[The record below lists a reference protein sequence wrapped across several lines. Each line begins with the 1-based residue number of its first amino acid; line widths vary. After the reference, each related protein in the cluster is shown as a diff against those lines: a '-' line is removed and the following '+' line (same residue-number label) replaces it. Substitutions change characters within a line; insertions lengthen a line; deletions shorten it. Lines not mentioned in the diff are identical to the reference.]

1 MALETNL
8 NQSPYF
14 DDFDE
19 TKNYNRILFRPGF
32 AVQARELTQL
42 QTILQNQIE
51 RFGNEILVDGTI
63 VTGTALKIE
72 DIDFVKLR
80 DKDANNRVI
89 LVTDF
94 FSGGTVANATVTGTT
109 SGMTAQLIDAAEGSE
124 AADPNHMTL
133 FVKYTNS
140 GTNNTTK
147 AFADNEVLTI
157 RNRATSDFIVAA
169 NTLISSSTGLGTRA
183 SVSDGIIFHKG
194 HFVRVGAQSHIV
206 DKYSTSPSKKV
217 GFQTVETLVNSNI
230 DSSLTDNASGST
242 NFAAPGADRL
252 KLSPTLASRVTGTA
266 NTDTFFT
273 IAELKDG
280 ILIRNNKETMYSDI
294 GKHIAMKFHETLGN
308 YATEPFTIRIREHLK
323 SSENLGRYNSDEGG
337 DANKLI
343 AEVDKGIGYVNGQKV
358 HLINPTPIEVDK
370 ATDFTTRDARVL
382 SQDFGNYIIVNETVG
397 TWDFQGLREIDLHDT
412 AAQAITNVT
421 FGTTSAA
428 GNKIGTARVR
438 GFAYHSGQA
447 GTPTGQFKLYL
458 FDIRMNTDKNF
469 ADVRSVFEAE
479 TAHSSVADIVLTNG
493 NAVLQESSSN
503 VLVLPFSALGTKTL
517 KDSSNNVDTQF
528 VFRTE
533 KTVNFSPGSGIN
545 LSGTVAANSAHAGGV
560 ETLNETGSPVSG
572 DNERKIIVV
581 GKTETNT
588 VPRSGHISAFGGSG
602 SNSKIITGVNT
613 KFNEDYQV
621 GDIIELFDDSG
632 PFAGSDPANKRERHV
647 IAQINSA
654 TQITTLNDISGSG
667 RTGLTVGNGADNVS
681 HKQIFPK
688 GYIYDTFANGV
699 ISTTNSSTYS
709 INLQQANVE
718 SSFTASVY
726 FNVLRSNAIQTAKT
740 VKKSRY
746 VNINT
751 ATHSATHNGPWS
763 LGVADVFKIEAVYLG
778 SDVSSV
784 TVNDTDVTSHFEL
797 DSGQKDDMYDI
808 AKLVKKSTSS
818 LDIQNK
824 SILVKFSFFERDTSQ
839 GIGFLSVDSYPVD
852 DTTESATTIK
862 TFEIPKYISPT
873 TGKVYELRDAID
885 FRPTKANTCNP
896 TTVGTIAGSPTNPGT
911 EKADPNTFVVDA
923 DGAYMV
929 SPGENFQA
937 DVQQYLPRKDR
948 IVITE
953 EGKLEAIKGIPAE
966 TPKVPEEKANSMT
979 LGVLNIPVYP
989 SLSSKVARDND
1000 KQTYGV
1006 KLTLENNRRYTMKD
1020 LRGIEER
1027 LKNAEYY
1034 SSLNALE
1041 ASVKNKQLF
1050 NSSGF
1055 DRFKNGFFV
1064 ENFDGHNLSDTTKR
1078 GYRASIDRNKNHL
1091 RPYFKRRDILME
1103 KDKSLTST
1111 NVTQTGNLLT
1121 LAYTHESFIN
1131 QDKASKARNPVQELT
1146 FNWQGNLTLDPPMD
1160 NTPDITALPDI
1171 QMDFSGM
1178 FEAFEQLAAATGF
1191 TGTDWGSWINTDNA
1205 QITNIT
1211 TESNLD
1217 NSGQGTISTVGTL
1230 QQEQIKQGIQTSIS
1244 PANQTF
1250 NIGNYVQQV
1259 AVREFMRSRLIKFT
1273 AHGMKPSTKVY
1284 PYFDDEQVSGFTTPT
1299 NSAHANTGAEGSS
1312 LITDSAGS
1320 VHGVFRIPDTNTL
1333 KFRIGTRRFK
1343 LQDVANNQVASDL
1356 VTTSSFADYTSIP
1369 LTITQRGASMNLVV
1383 PQVNTEDVTET
1394 RVQTS
1399 RVVLST
1405 RTINPDPI
1413 SQTFSVNEEQSSGV
1427 FITKVDLYFF
1437 KKASALPI
1445 TVQIREVENGHPT
1458 PNILPYAT
1466 KTLFP
1471 NSITASTT
1479 SAATATTFT
1488 FDSPVFL
1495 KNYKD
1500 YCITIVPAGNSD
1512 EYAVWVAQ
1520 LGAKDVDTGELI
1532 DKQPG
1537 AGVLLSSANDKTYT
1551 PIQSE
1556 DLKFQLHRAE
1566 FSKTQG
1572 TVFIENPDNDFFTYD
1587 NKVGTFNPEEKV
1599 RAECVLTFSN
1609 NQIVE
1614 VGDILRTYS
1623 TSGANFANGTVRQI
1637 VRDDVQYQ
1645 VTVKVDAYG
1654 DFPTTASA
1662 NTNNIFFTGR
1672 GGSLPLTTHGG
1683 WTGNTISFTANTN
1696 NGFLDFIDEL
1706 NEKITLKNSTYT
1718 GFANGFVRGQVS
1730 GASAR
1735 VLTAEDIVNNVM
1747 VPKIP
1752 VLNVANTSST
1762 FSVRTATSAGV
1773 INTAFKDL
1781 DLEIENP
1788 FTDNTKAVFSK
1799 VNESALSAVSGSK
1812 KTLIVR
1818 GFLNTSDSKVSPV
1831 IDLSRANSYI
1841 LENVINNDADNE
1853 ETNEVGDASTRYFSK
1868 PVELADGQD
1877 AEDLR
1882 VYLTAYKPSGTDIKV
1897 YAQLLASSD
1906 GEALADK
1913 DYTLMTQVTPTTII
1927 SDTADT
1933 NDFKEFEFS
1942 LGSASTFTDNNDNQA
1957 KLNTT
1962 DSNIVTYRT
1971 SSGIVHKTYKTF
1983 AFKIVLTS
1991 VTNASVPFVKDLRA
2005 IALQV

>member
-1 MALETNL
+1 MATETNL

-63 VTGTALKIE
+63 VTGSALKIE
-72 DIDFVKLR
+72 DIDFVKIR
-80 DKDANNRVI
+80 DKDANNRVV
-89 LVTDF
+89 LLTDF
-94 FSGGTVANATVTGTT
+94 FSGGAVANATVTGTT
-109 SGMTAQLIDAAEGSE
+109 SGMTAQLIDVADGSE
-124 AADPNHMTL
+124 AANPDNMTL

-147 AFADNEVLTI
+147 AFADNEVLTL
-157 RNRATSDFIVAA
+157 RTRTGASFIVAA
-169 NTLISSSTGLGTRA
+169 NTITSSSTGLGTRA

-206 DKYSTSPSKKV
+206 DKYSTRPSKKV
-217 GFQTVETLVNSNI
+217 GFQTIETLVDSNI

-252 KLSPTLASRVTGTA
+252 KMLPTLASRVTGAA
-266 NTDTFFT
+266 NTATFFT

-294 GKHIAMKFHETLGN
+294 GKHIAQKFHETHGN

-323 SSENLGRYNSDEGG
+323 EDNNLGRYNVDEGG
-337 DANKLI
+337 DSNKLV
-343 AEVDKGIGYVNGQKV
+343 ADVDKGIGYVNGQKV
-358 HLINPTPIEVDK
+358 QLIAPTPLEIDK

-382 SQDFGNYIIVNETVG
+382 TQTFGNFVFIDEVVG
-397 TWDFQGLREIDLHDT
+397 TFDFQGLREIALHD
-412 AAQAITNVT
+412 AAANAISSRT
-421 FGTTSAA
+421 FGTTTAA
-428 GNKIGTARVR
+428 GNAIGSAKVR
-438 GFAYHSGQA
+438 GFEYHSGTM
-447 GTPTGQFKLYL
+447 GTSTGQFKLFL
-458 FDIRMNTDKNF
+458 FDIRMNAGKNF

-479 TAHSSVADIVLTNG
+479 ATHNTVADIVLTG
-493 NAVLQESSSN
+493 GSAVLQEPSN
-503 VLVLPFSALGTKTL
+503 NLLVLPFSALGTKTL

-533 KTVNFSPGSGIN
+533 KTVTFTPSGPS
-545 LSGTVAANSAHAGGV
+545 LTATVTANSAHAGGV
-560 ETLNETGSPVSG
+560 ETMNETGSPLSS
-572 DNERKIIVV
+572 DNEKKVIVV
-581 GKTETNT
+581 SKAEVTT
-588 VPRSGHISAFGGSG
+588 VPKSGHIVSYGTKTITGAGGS
-602 SNSKIITGVNT
+602 
-613 KFNEDYQV
+613 KFTEDYQA
-621 GDIIELFDDSG
+621 GDVIRITDSTNPFTGSSGTEDHIIG
-632 PFAGSDPANKRERHV
+632 NIVSDTV
-647 IAQINSA
+647 ITTVDNISA
-654 TQITTLNDISGSG
+654 TRS
-667 RTGLTVGNGADNVS
+667 GLTVGSSGDNVS
-681 HKQIFPK
+681 HRQVFPK
-688 GYIYDTFANGV
+688 GYIFDTSANGQ
-699 ISTTNSSTYS
+699 ITSTSSQHN
-709 INLQQANVE
+709 INLQQANVA
-718 SSFTASVY
+718 SSFSASVY
-726 FNVLRSNAIQTAKT
+726 FNVLRSSAVQTAKT

-746 VNINT
+746 ININT
-751 ATHSATHNGPWS
+751 STHSATHNGPWS
-763 LGVADVFKIEAVYLG
+763 LGVPDGFQLEAVYLG
-778 SDVSSV
+778 ADTSSV
-784 TVNDTDVTSHFEL
+784 TTSDTNVTNHFIL
-797 DSGQKDDMYDI
+797 DDGQKDDMYDV
-808 AKLVKKSTSS
+808 AKLVKKSTSN
-818 LDIQNK
+818 LNITAK
-824 SILVKFSFFERDTSQ
+824 AILVKFSFFERDASQ
-839 GIGFLSVDSYPVD
+839 GIGFLSVDSYPVND
-852 DTTESATTIK
+852 NIVSSSTIK
-862 TFEIPKYISPT
+862 TFEIPKYTSPT
-873 TGKVYELRDAID
+873 TGKVFELRDSID
-885 FRPTKANTCNP
+885 FRPIKANTCEP
-896 TTVGTIAGSPTNPGT
+896 TTTATIAGSPTNPGA
-911 EKADPNTFVVDA
+911 EKAAPNTFSIDS

-929 SPGENFQA
+929 APDENFQA

-953 EGKLEAIKGIPAE
+953 EGKLEAIKGVPAQ
-966 TPKVPEEKANSMT
+966 TPKVPEEKANAMT
-979 LGVLNIPVYP
+979 LGVLDIPVYP
-989 SLSSKVARDND
+989 SLSSKVARDNN

-1020 LRGIEER
+1020 LRGIDQR

-1050 NSSGF
+1050 NGSGF

-1078 GYRASIDRNKNHL
+1078 GYRASIDRNKNQL

-1121 LAYTHESFIN
+1121 LSYTHTPFLN
-1131 QDKASKARNPVQELT
+1131 QNKASKARNPVQELT
-1146 FNWQGNLTLDPPMD
+1146 FNWQGEMTLDPPMD

-1178 FEAFEQLAAATGF
+1178 FDAFEQLAAATGF
-1191 TGTDWGSWINTDNA
+1191 TGTDWGGWINTDNA

-1211 TESNLD
+1211 TESNLN
-1217 NSGQGTISTVGTL
+1217 NSGRGTISTVGTL
-1230 QQEQIKQGIQTSIS
+1230 QQEQIKQGIQTTIS

-1284 PYFDDEQVSGFTTPT
+1284 PYFDDEQVGAFTTPT
-1299 NSAHANTGAEGSS
+1299 NSSHANTAAEGSA

-1320 VHGVFRIPDTNTL
+1320 VHGVFRIPDTDNL
-1333 KFRIGTRRFK
+1333 KFRIGTRRLK

-1356 VTTSSFADYTSIP
+1356 ITTSSFADYTSIP
-1369 LTITQRGASMNLVV
+1369 LTITQRGASMNLVT
-1383 PQVNTEDVTET
+1383 PQIKTEDVTET
-1394 RVQTS
+1394 RTQTS

-1405 RTINPDPI
+1405 RTVNPDPI
-1413 SQTFSVNEEQSSGV
+1413 SQTFSVNEELSSGV

-1437 KKASALPI
+1437 RKASSLPI

-1458 PNILPYAT
+1458 PNVLPYAS

-1471 NSITASTT
+1471 ASINASTT
-1479 SAATATTFT
+1479 SATTATTFT

-1520 LGAKDVDTGELI
+1520 LGGKDVDTGELI

-1572 TVFIENPDNDFFTYD
+1572 TVFLENPDNEYMTFD
-1587 NKVGTFNPEEKV
+1587 NKVGTFNPEEKI
-1599 RAECVLTFSN
+1599 RAESVLTFSN
-1609 NQIVE
+1609 TQTVS
-1614 VGDILRTYS
+1614 VGHVLKTQA

-1637 VRDDVQYQ
+1637 VRSNISGQ
-1645 VTVKVDAYG
+1645 VTVKIDAFK

-1662 NTNNIFFTGR
+1662 NTNNIYIS
-1672 GGSLPLTTHGG
+1672 GSTTHGG
-1683 WTGNTISFTANTN
+1683 WAGNTTAFTANTN
-1696 NGFLDFIDEL
+1696 NGFLDFIDNL
-1706 NEKITLKNSTYT
+1706 NEKLTLKNSTYT

-1735 VLTAEDIVNNVM
+1735 ILTAENIVNNVM

-1762 FSVRTATSAGV
+1762 FSVRTATTAGV
-1773 INTAFKDL
+1773 IDTNFKSM

-1788 FTDNTKAVFSK
+1788 FTDNIKAVFSK
-1799 VNESALSAVSGSK
+1799 VNEGSLTAVSGSR
-1812 KTLIVR
+1812 KTLVVR
-1818 GFLNTSDSKVSPV
+1818 GFLNTTDSKVSPV

-1841 LENVINNDADNE
+1841 LENVINNDA
-1853 ETNEVGDASTRYFSK
+1853 TNEDTEEVGNSLTRYFSK

-1882 VYLTAYKPSGTDIKV
+1882 VYITAYKPSGTDVKV
-1897 YAQLLASSD
+1897 YAQLLSSSD
-1906 GEALADK
+1906 GEDLAEK
-1913 DYTLMTQVTPTTII
+1913 DFTLMTQVTSTSVI

-1933 NDFKEFEFS
+1933 NDFKEFEFT
-1942 LGSASTFTDNNDNQA
+1942 LGSASSFTDNNDNQA
-1957 KLNTT
+1957 KLNTG

-1971 SSGIVHKTYKTF
+1971 SSGVIHKTYKTF

-1991 VTNASVPFVKDLRA
+1991 TTSASVPFVKDLRA

>member
-1 MALETNL
+1 MATETNL

-63 VTGTALKIE
+63 VTGSALKIE

-89 LVTDF
+89 LLTDF
-94 FSGGTVANATVTGTT
+94 FSGGVVANATITGTT
-109 SGMTAQLIDAAEGSE
+109 SGMTAQLIDVADGSE
-124 AADPNHMTL
+124 AANPDLMTL

-147 AFADNEVLTI
+147 AFADNEVLTL
-157 RNRATSDFIVAA
+157 RTRTGASFIVAA
-169 NTLISSSTGLGTRA
+169 NTITSDSTGLGTRA

-206 DKYSTSPSKKV
+206 DKYSTRPSKKV
-217 GFQTVETLVNSNI
+217 GFQTIETLVNSNI

-252 KLSPTLASRVTGTA
+252 KMLPTLASRVTGTA
-266 NTDTFFT
+266 NTATFFT

-280 ILIRNNKETMYSDI
+280 ILIRNNKDTMYSDI
-294 GKHIAMKFHETLGN
+294 GKHVAMKFHETLGN

-323 SSENLGRYNSDEGG
+323 ASDNLGRYNSDEGG

-358 HLINPTPIEVDK
+358 QLINPTPLEIDK
-370 ATDFTTRDARVL
+370 ATDFITRDARVL
-382 SQDFGNYIIVNETVG
+382 TQTFGNYVIVNEVVG
-397 TWDFQGLREIDLHDT
+397 TWDFQGLREVDLHDT
-412 AAQAITNVT
+412 AGTAITSRT
-421 FGTTSAA
+421 FGSTTAP
-428 GNKIGTARVR
+428 GNKIGTAKIR
-438 GFAYHSGQA
+438 GFAYHSGTA
-447 GTPTGQFKLYL
+447 STATGQFKLYL
-458 FDIRMNTDKNF
+458 FDIRMNTSKNF
-469 ADVRSVFEAE
+469 SDVRCIFEQE
-479 TAHSSVADIVLTNG
+479 SGRTSLADIVLTNG
-493 NAVLQESSSN
+493 NAVLQEPSN
-503 VLVLPFSALGTKTL
+503 NLLVLPFSALGTKTL

-533 KTVNFSPGSGIN
+533 KTVTFNTSSET
-545 LSGTVAANSAHAGGV
+545 TVTANSAHAGGV
-560 ETLNETGSPVSG
+560 ETLNETGSPLSA

-581 GKTETNT
+581 AREEATTAPKN
-588 VPRSGHISAFGGSG
+588 GHISAFGTGTGNKTITGSG
-602 SNSKIITGVNT
+602 T

-621 GDIIELFDDSG
+621 GDVIRLTDDNNPFTGSSDTEDHIIATINGATTITTQDS
-632 PFAGSDPANKRERHV
+632 
-647 IAQINSA
+647 ISA
-654 TQITTLNDISGSG
+654 T
-667 RTGLTVGNGADNVS
+667 RTGLTVGSSGDNVS
-681 HKQIFPK
+681 HRQVFPK
-688 GYIYDTFANGV
+688 GYIFDTSANGT
-699 ISTTNSSTYS
+699 ITSTSSQHG
-709 INLQQANVE
+709 INLQQANTT
-718 SSFTASVY
+718 SFSASVY
-726 FNVLRSNAIQTAKT
+726 FNVLRSNAVPTAKT
-740 VKKSRY
+740 IKKSRY
-746 VNINT
+746 VNLDT
-751 ATHSATHNGPWS
+751 ATHSAGANGPWS
-763 LGVADVFKIEAVYLG
+763 LGVADAFKLEAVYLG
-778 SDVSSV
+778 TSSAV
-784 TVNDTDVTSHFEL
+784 TTSDTDVTSHFDL
-797 DSGQKDDMYDI
+797 DNGQKDDMYDI
-808 AKLVKKSTSS
+808 AKIVKKSTSS
-818 LDIQNK
+818 LNLANK
-824 SILVKFSFFERDTSQ
+824 KILIKFSFFERNTSQ

-852 DTTESATTIK
+852 DSTESATTIK
-862 TFEIPKYISPT
+862 TYEIPKYKSPT
-873 TGKVYELRDAID
+873 TGKTYELRDSVD
-885 FRPTKANTCNP
+885 FRPIKANTCDP
-896 TTVGTIAGSPTNPGT
+896 TTTATVAGSPTNPGA
-911 EKADPNTFVVDA
+911 EKASPNTFSIDS
-923 DGAYMV
+923 DGAYNV
-929 SPGENFQA
+929 SPDENFQA

-948 IVITE
+948 IIITE
-953 EGKLEAIKGIPAE
+953 EGKLESIKGIPAE
-966 TPKVPEEKANSMT
+966 TPKVPEEKANAMT
-979 LGVLNIPVYP
+979 LGVLDIPVFP

-1000 KQTYGV
+1000 KGAYGV

-1020 LRGIEER
+1020 LRGIDQR

-1064 ENFDGHNLSDTTKR
+1064 ENFDGHNLSDSTKK
-1078 GYRASIDRNKNHL
+1078 GYRASIDRNKNLL

-1103 KDKSLTST
+1103 KDKSFTST

-1121 LAYTHESFIN
+1121 LSYTHTPFIN
-1131 QDKASKARNPVQELT
+1131 QNKASKARNPVQELT
-1146 FNWQGNLTLDPPMD
+1146 FNWQGAMTLDPPMD

-1178 FEAFEQLAAATGF
+1178 FDAFEQLAAATGF
-1191 TGTDWGSWINTDNA
+1191 TGTDWGGWINTDNA
-1205 QITNIT
+1205 RITNIR
-1211 TESNLD
+1211 EERGGSHEEL
-1217 NSGQGTISTVGTL
+1217 NSGRGTISTVGTL
-1230 QQEQIKQGIQTSIS
+1230 QQEQIRQGIQTSIS

-1259 AVREFMRSRLIKFT
+1259 AVREFMRSRLVKFT
-1273 AHGMKPSTKVY
+1273 AHGMKPSTRVY
-1284 PYFDDEQVSGFTTPT
+1284 PYFDDEQVGSFTTPT
-1299 NSAHANTGAEGSS
+1299 NSSHANTAAEGSS
-1312 LITDSAGS
+1312 LITNSAGS
-1320 VHGVFRIPDTNTL
+1320 VFGVFRIPDTNNL

-1394 RVQTS
+1394 RTQTS

-1405 RTINPDPI
+1405 RSVNPDPI

-1427 FITKVDLYFF
+1427 FITKLDLYFF
-1437 KKASALPI
+1437 RKADSLPI

-1458 PNILPYAT
+1458 PNILPYAS

-1471 NSITASTT
+1471 ASINASTT
-1479 SAATATTFT
+1479 SATTATTFT

-1556 DLKFQLHRAE
+1556 DLKFQLHRAN
-1566 FSKTQG
+1566 FSTSTG
-1572 TVFIENPDNDFFTYD
+1572 TVYIENPDNDFFTYD
-1587 NKVGTFNPEEKV
+1587 NKVGTFNPEEKI
-1599 RAECVLTFSN
+1599 RAESVLTFSN
-1609 NQIVE
+1609 NQTIA
-1614 VGDILRTYS
+1614 VGSVLKTQA

-1637 VRDDVQYQ
+1637 VRSDVQYQ
-1645 VTVKVDAYG
+1645 VTVKLDAYG
-1654 DFPTTASA
+1654 DFPTTASS
-1662 NTNNIFFTGR
+1662 NTNNIYLS
-1672 GGSLPLTTHGG
+1672 GSTTHGG
-1683 WTGNTISFTANTN
+1683 WCGNTTAFTANTN

-1706 NEKITLKNSTYT
+1706 NEKITLKNSTYS
-1718 GFANGFVRGQVS
+1718 GSANGFIRGQVS

-1735 VLTAEDIVNNVM
+1735 VLTAENIVNNVM

-1762 FSVRTATSAGV
+1762 FSVRTATTGGV
-1773 INTAFKDL
+1773 INTNFKSL
-1781 DLEIENP
+1781 DLEIENA
-1788 FTDNTKAVFSK
+1788 FSDNAKAVFSK
-1799 VNESALSAVSGSK
+1799 VNESALTAVNGSK
-1812 KTLIVR
+1812 KTLVVK
-1818 GFLNTSDSKVSPV
+1818 GLLNSTDSKVSPV
-1831 IDLSRANSYI
+1831 VDLSRANSYI
-1841 LENVINNDADNE
+1841 LENVINNDA
-1853 ETNEVGDASTRYFSK
+1853 TNEDTQEVGNSLTRYFSK

-1882 VYLTAYKPSGTDIKV
+1882 VYVTAYKPSGTDVKV
-1897 YAQLLASSD
+1897 YAQLLSASD
-1906 GEALADK
+1906 GEPLADK
-1913 DYTLMTQVTPTTII
+1913 DYTLMTQVTSTSII

-1933 NDFKEFEFS
+1933 NDFKEYEFS

-1957 KLNTT
+1957 KLNTG

-1971 SSGIVHKTYKTF
+1971 SSGAVHKTYKTF

-1991 VTNASVPFVKDLRA
+1991 VSNASVPFVKDLRA

>member
-1 MALETNL
+1 MATETNL

-19 TKNYNRILFRPGF
+19 TKNYNIILFRPGF

-89 LVTDF
+89 LLTDF
-94 FSGGTVANATVTGTT
+94 FSGGVVANATISGTT
-109 SGMTAQLIDAAEGSE
+109 TGMTAQLIDVADGSE
-124 AADPNHMTL
+124 GASPDNMTL

-147 AFADNEVLTI
+147 SFSDNEVLTI
-157 RNRATSDFIVAA
+157 RNRIGNAFVVAA
-169 NTLISSSTGLGTRA
+169 NTITSTSTGLGTRA

-252 KLSPTLASRVTGTA
+252 KMLPTLASRVTGSA
-266 NTDTFFT
+266 NTATFFT

-323 SSENLGRYNSDEGG
+323 STDNLGRYNSDEGG
-337 DANKLI
+337 NANKLI

-358 HLINPTPIEVDK
+358 QLINPTPLEIDK

-382 SQDFGNYIIVNETVG
+382 TQTFGNFVYIDEVVG
-397 TWDFQGLREIDLHDT
+397 TWDFQGLREVSLRS
-412 AAQAITNVT
+412 AAANAITSRT
-421 FGTTSAA
+421 FGTTAVPGSE
-428 GNKIGTARVR
+428 IGTAKVR
-438 GFAYHSGQA
+438 GFAYHSGTA
-447 GTPTGQFKLYL
+447 GTSTGQFKLYL
-458 FDIRMNTDKNF
+458 FDIRMTAGNNF
-469 ADVRSVFEAE
+469 ADVRSIFEAE
-479 TAHSSVADIVLTNG
+479 ATHNSVADIVLTG
-493 NAVLQESSSN
+493 TNAVLQEPSN
-503 VLVLPFSALGTKTL
+503 NLLVLPFSALGTKTL

-533 KTVNFSPGSGIN
+533 KTVTFSPSGAS
-545 LSGTVAANSAHAGGV
+545 LSATVSANSAHAGGT
-560 ETLNETGSPVSG
+560 ETLNETGSPLSA
-572 DNERKIIVV
+572 DNERKVIVV
-581 GKTETNT
+581 SKAEALT
-588 VPRSGHISAFGGSG
+588 VAKSGHIASFGTKTITGAGGS
-602 SNSKIITGVNT
+602 
-613 KFNEDYQV
+613 KFTEDYQV
-621 GDIIELFDDSG
+621 GDVIRLTDGTNPFTSSSATEDHIISVI
-632 PFAGSDPANKRERHV
+632 GSDTSITTV
-647 IAQINSA
+647 DTISA
-654 TQITTLNDISGSG
+654 TRSGLGTSD
-667 RTGLTVGNGADNVS
+667 AVS
-681 HKQIFPK
+681 HKQVFPK
-688 GYIYDTFANGV
+688 GYIFDTSANGQ
-699 ISTTNSSTYS
+699 ITSTSSQHN
-709 INLQQANVE
+709 INLQQANVA
-718 SSFTASVY
+718 SGFAASVY
-726 FNVLRSNAIQTAKT
+726 FNVLRSSAVQTAKT

-751 ATHSATHNGPWS
+751 QSHSATNNGPWS

-778 SDVSSV
+778 AGTSSV
-784 TVNDTDVTSHFEL
+784 TTSDQDVTSHFEL
-797 DSGQKDDMYDI
+797 DNGQKDDMYDI
-808 AKLVKKSTSS
+808 GKLVKKSTSS
-818 LDIQNK
+818 LNITNK
-824 SILVKFSFFERDTSQ
+824 AILVKFSFFERNTSQ

-852 DTTESATTIK
+852 DGSDSTTTIK
-862 TFEIPKYISPT
+862 TFEIPKYKSPT
-873 TGKVYELRDAID
+873 TGKTYELRDSVD
-885 FRPTKANTCNP
+885 FRPIKANTCDP
-896 TTVGTIAGSPTNPGT
+896 TTTATIAGSPTNPGS
-911 EKADPNTFVVDA
+911 EKAAPNTFSVDS

-929 SPGENFQA
+929 APDENFQA

-948 IVITE
+948 IIITE
-953 EGKLEAIKGIPAE
+953 EGKLEAIKGIPAA
-966 TPKVPEEKANSMT
+966 TPKVPEEKANAMT
-979 LGVLNIPVYP
+979 LGVLNIPVFP

-1000 KQTYGV
+1000 KGDYGV

-1020 LRGIEER
+1020 LRGIDER

-1041 ASVKNKQLF
+1041 SSVKNKQLF

-1064 ENFDGHNLSDTTKR
+1064 ENFDGHNLSDTTKK
-1078 GYRASIDRNKNHL
+1078 GYRASIDRNKNIL

-1103 KDKSLTST
+1103 KDKSFTSS
-1111 NVTQTGNLLT
+1111 NVTQTGNLVT
-1121 LAYTHESFIN
+1121 LAYTHTSFIN
-1131 QDKASKARNPVQELT
+1131 QNKASKARNPVQELT
-1146 FNWQGNLTLDPPMD
+1146 FNWQGELSLDPPMD

-1178 FEAFEQLAAATGF
+1178 FDAFEQLAASTGF
-1191 TGTDWGSWINTDNA
+1191 TGTDWGGWDNTDNS
-1205 QITNIT
+1205 QITNIS
-1211 TESNLD
+1211 ESRGGSHQEL
-1217 NSGQGTISTVGTL
+1217 NSGRGTISTIGTL
-1230 QQEQIKQGIQTSIS
+1230 QQEQIRSGIQTSIS

-1250 NIGNYVQQV
+1250 NIGNYIQQV

-1273 AHGMKPSTKVY
+1273 GHGMKPSTRVY
-1284 PYFDDEQVSGFTTPT
+1284 PYFDEEQVSGFTTPT
-1299 NSAHANTGAEGSS
+1299 NSSHANTAAEGSA
-1312 LITDSAGS
+1312 LITNSAGS

-1343 LQDVANNQVASDL
+1343 LQDVANNQIASDL
-1356 VTTSSFADYTSIP
+1356 TTTSSFADYTSIP

-1383 PQVNTEDVTET
+1383 PQVRTEDVTET
-1394 RVQTS
+1394 RTQTS

-1405 RTINPDPI
+1405 RSINPDPI
-1413 SQTFSVNEEQSSGV
+1413 SQTFSVNEEKSSGV

-1437 KKASALPI
+1437 RKGGSLPI
-1445 TVQIREVENGHPT
+1445 TVQIREVDNGHPT
-1458 PNILPYAT
+1458 PNILPYAS

-1471 NSITASTT
+1471 TSITASTT
-1479 SAATATTFT
+1479 AATTATTFT

-1500 YCITIVPAGNSD
+1500 YCITLVPAGNSD

-1520 LGAKDVDTGELI
+1520 LGAKDIDTGELI

-1556 DLKFQLHRAE
+1556 DLKFQLHRAN
-1566 FSKTQG
+1566 FSTSQG
-1572 TVFIENPDNDFFTYD
+1572 TVFVENPDNEFFTYD
-1587 NKVGTFNPEEKV
+1587 NKAGTFNPEEKI
-1599 RAECVLTFSN
+1599 RAESVLKFSN
-1609 NQIVE
+1609 NQTVT
-1614 VGDILRTYS
+1614 VGHVLKTKA

-1637 VRDDVQYQ
+1637 VQNSVTGQ
-1645 VTVKVDAYG
+1645 VTVKLDAYG

-1662 NTNNIFFTGR
+1662 NTNNVYIS
-1672 GGSLPLTTHGG
+1672 GSTTHGG
-1683 WTGNTISFTANTN
+1683 WAGNTVLFTANTN

-1706 NEKITLKNSTYT
+1706 NEKMTIKNSTYT
-1718 GFANGFVRGQVS
+1718 GVANGFIRGQVS

-1735 VLTAEDIVNNVM
+1735 VLTAENIVNNVM

-1752 VLNVANTSST
+1752 VMNVANTSST
-1762 FSVRTATSAGV
+1762 FSVRTATTAGV
-1773 INTAFKDL
+1773 IDTNFKSL

-1788 FTDNTKAVFSK
+1788 FTDNAKSVHSK
-1799 VNESALSAVSGSK
+1799 INESALTAVNGSK
-1812 KTLIVR
+1812 KTLVVR
-1818 GFLNTSDSKVSPV
+1818 GFLNTSDSKVSP
-1831 IDLSRANSYI
+1831 ILDLSRSNSYI
-1841 LENVINNDADNE
+1841 LENVINDSA
-1853 ETNEVGDASTRYFSK
+1853 TNEDTQEVGSALTRYFSK

-1882 VYLTAYKPSGTDIKV
+1882 VYVTAYKPSGTDVKV
-1897 YAQLLASSD
+1897 YAQLLSASD
-1906 GEALADK
+1906 GEPLADK
-1913 DYTLMTQVTPTTII
+1913 DFTLMTQVTSSTII

-1933 NDFKEFEFS
+1933 NDFKEYEFS
-1942 LGSASTFTDNNDNQA
+1942 LTTASSFASNSFNQVR
-1957 KLNTT
+1957 LNTG
-1962 DSNIVTYRT
+1962 DSNIATYRT
-1971 SSGIVHKTYKTF
+1971 SSGVIHKTYKTF

-1991 VTNASVPFVKDLRA
+1991 TSNASVPFVRDLRA

>member
-1 MALETNL
+1 MATETNL

-63 VTGTALKIE
+63 VTGSALKIE

-89 LVTDF
+89 LLTDF
-94 FSGGTVANATVTGTT
+94 FSGGVVANATITGTT
-109 SGMTAQLIDAAEGSE
+109 SGMTAQLIDVADGSE
-124 AADPNHMTL
+124 AANPDLMTL
-133 FVKYTNS
+133 FIKYTNS

-147 AFADNEVLTI
+147 AFADNEVLTL
-157 RNRATSDFIVAA
+157 RTRTGASFIVAA
-169 NTLISSSTGLGTRA
+169 NTITSSSTGLGTRA

-230 DSSLTDNASGST
+230 DSSLADNASGST

-252 KLSPTLASRVTGTA
+252 KMLPTLASRVTGAA
-266 NTDTFFT
+266 NTATFFT

-280 ILIRNNKETMYSDI
+280 ILIRNNKDTMYSDI
-294 GKHIAMKFHETLGN
+294 GKHVAMKFHETLGN
-308 YATEPFTIRIREHLK
+308 YATEPFTIRVREHLK

-358 HLINPTPIEVDK
+358 QLINPTPLEIDK

-382 SQDFGNYIIVNETVG
+382 TQTFGNYVFIKEVAG
-397 TWDFQGLREIDLHDT
+397 TWDFQGLREVSLRS
-412 AAQAITNVT
+412 AAGTAITSRT
-421 FGTTSAA
+421 FGTTTAPGSE
-428 GNKIGTARVR
+428 IGTAKVR
-438 GFAYHSGQA
+438 GFSYHSGTA
-447 GTPTGQFKLYL
+447 GTADGQFKLYL
-458 FDIRMNTDKNF
+458 FDIRMNSTKNF
-469 ADVRSVFEAE
+469 ADVRSIFEAE
-479 TAHSSVADIVLTNG
+479 STHNSVADIVLTSG
-493 NAVLQESSSN
+493 NAVLQEPSN
-503 VLVLPFSALGTKTL
+503 NLLVLPFSALGTKTL

-533 KTVNFSPGSGIN
+533 KTVTFSPSGPA
-545 LSGTVAANSAHAGGV
+545 LSATVTANSAHAGGV
-560 ETLNETGSPVSG
+560 ETLNETGSPLSS
-572 DNERKIIVV
+572 DNERKVIVV
-581 GKTETNT
+581 SKAESTT
-588 VPRSGHISAFGGSG
+588 VPKSGHIASFGTKTITGAGGS
-602 SNSKIITGVNT
+602 
-613 KFNEDYQV
+613 KFNEDYQI
-621 GDIIELFDDSG
+621 GDIIRLTDG
-632 PFAGSDPANKRERHV
+632 TNPFTGSAGTEDHI
-647 IAQINSA
+647 IASINSA
-654 TQITTLNDISGSG
+654 TSITTKDTISATRSG
-667 RTGLTVGNGADNVS
+667 LGTSDAVS
-681 HKQIFPK
+681 HRQVFPK
-688 GYIYDTFANGV
+688 GYIFDTSANG
-699 ISTTNSSTYS
+699 IIQSSS
-709 INLQQANVE
+709 SQHNINLQQANVA
-718 SSFTASVY
+718 SSFSASVY
-726 FNVLRSNAIQTAKT
+726 FNVLRSNAVPTAKT
-740 VKKSRY
+740 IKKSRY
-746 VNINT
+746 ININT
-751 ATHSATHNGPWS
+751 QSHSAGANGPWS
-763 LGVADVFKIEAVYLG
+763 LGVADVFKIEAIYLG
-778 SDVSSV
+778 SDTSSV
-784 TVNDTDVTSHFEL
+784 TTSDQNVTSHFDL
-797 DSGQKDDMYDI
+797 DTGQKDDMYDI
-808 AKLVKKSTSS
+808 GKLVKKSTSS
-818 LDIQNK
+818 LNITNK
-824 SILVKFSFFERDTSQ
+824 AILVKFSFFERNTSQ
-839 GIGFLSVDSYPVD
+839 GIGFLSIDSYPVD
-852 DTTESATTIK
+852 DSTESATTIK
-862 TFEIPKYISPT
+862 TFQIPKYRSPT
-873 TGKVYELRDAID
+873 TGKTYELRDSVD
-885 FRPTKANTCNP
+885 FRPIKANTCDP
-896 TTVGTIAGSPTNPGT
+896 TTVATIAGSPTNPGA
-911 EKADPNTFVVDA
+911 EKASPDTFSVDS
-923 DGAYMV
+923 DGAFNV
-929 SPGENFQA
+929 APDENFQA
-937 DVQQYLPRKDR
+937 DVQRYLPRKDR

-966 TPKVPEEKANSMT
+966 TPKVPEEKANAMT
-979 LGVLNIPVYP
+979 LGVLDIPVYP

-1000 KQTYGV
+1000 KGDYGV

-1020 LRGIEER
+1020 LRGIDQR

-1064 ENFDGHNLSDTTKR
+1064 ENFDGHNLSDSSKK
-1078 GYRASIDRNKNHL
+1078 GYRASIDRNKNIL

-1103 KDKSLTST
+1103 KDKSFTST

-1121 LAYTHESFIN
+1121 LAYTSVPFIN

-1178 FEAFEQLAAATGF
+1178 FDAFEQLAAATGF
-1191 TGTDWGSWINTDNA
+1191 TGTDWGGWINTDNA
-1205 QITNIT
+1205 QITNVT
-1211 TESNLD
+1211 TESNLN

-1230 QQEQIKQGIQTSIS
+1230 QQEQIRQGIQTSIS

-1259 AVREFMRSRLIKFT
+1259 AVREFMRSRLVKFT
-1273 AHGMKPSTKVY
+1273 AHGMKPSTRVY

-1299 NSAHANTGAEGSS
+1299 NSAHANTAAEGSA
-1312 LITDSAGS
+1312 LITNSAGS

-1333 KFRIGTRRFK
+1333 RFRIGTRRFK
-1343 LQDVANNQVASDL
+1343 LQDVANNQIASDL
-1356 VTTSSFADYTSIP
+1356 TTTSSFADYTSIP

-1394 RVQTS
+1394 RTQTS

-1405 RTINPDPI
+1405 RSVNPDPI

-1437 KKASALPI
+1437 RKAGNLPI

-1458 PNILPYAT
+1458 PNILPYAS

-1471 NSITASTT
+1471 SSINASTT
-1479 SAATATTFT
+1479 SATTATTFT

-1587 NKVGTFNPEEKV
+1587 NKAGTFNPEEKI
-1599 RAECVLTFSN
+1599 RAESVLKFSN
-1609 NQIVE
+1609 NQTVS
-1614 VGDILRTYS
+1614 VGHVLKTKA

-1637 VRDDVQYQ
+1637 VQNSVAGQ
-1645 VTVKVDAYG
+1645 VTVKLDAYG
-1654 DFPTTASA
+1654 DFPTTASS
-1662 NTNNIFFTGR
+1662 NTNNVYIS
-1672 GGSLPLTTHGG
+1672 GSTTHGG
-1683 WTGNTISFTANTN
+1683 WAGNTVLFTANTN

-1706 NEKITLKNSTYT
+1706 NEKMTLKNSTYT
-1718 GFANGFVRGQVS
+1718 GNANGFIRGQVS

-1735 VLTAEDIVNNVM
+1735 VLTAENIVNNVM

-1752 VLNVANTSST
+1752 VMNLANTSST
-1762 FSVRTATSAGV
+1762 FSVRTATTGGV
-1773 INTAFKDL
+1773 IDTNFRSL
-1781 DLEIENP
+1781 DLEVENP
-1788 FTDNTKAVFSK
+1788 FTDNAKSIHSK
-1799 VNESALSAVSGSK
+1799 VNESALTAVNGSK
-1812 KTLIVR
+1812 KTLVIR
-1818 GFLNTSDSKVSPV
+1818 GFLNTSDSKVSPI

-1841 LENVINNDADNE
+1841 LENVINDNFTNE
-1853 ETNEVGDASTRYFSK
+1853 EKQEVGSAVTRYFSK

-1882 VYLTAYKPSGTDIKV
+1882 VYVTAYKPSGTNVKV
-1897 YAQLLASSD
+1897 YAQLLSSSD
-1906 GEALADK
+1906 GEPLADK
-1913 DYTLMTQVTPTTII
+1913 DYTLLTQATSASVI

-1933 NDFKEFEFS
+1933 NDFKEFEYTLSANTDGQNF
-1942 LGSASTFTDNNDNQA
+1942 LGTNNDNQA
-1957 KLNTT
+1957 RLNTA
-1962 DSNIVTYRT
+1962 DSNIVSYRT

-1991 VTNASVPFVKDLRA
+1991 TSNASVPFVKDLRA

>member
-1 MALETNL
+1 MTLETNL

-19 TKNYNRILFRPGF
+19 TKNYNKVLFRPGF

-63 VTGTALKIE
+63 VTGAALKIE

-89 LVTDF
+89 LLTDF
-94 FSGGTVANATVTGTT
+94 FSGGIVGNTTVTGTT
-109 SGMTAQLIDAAEGSE
+109 SGMTAQLIDVADGSE
-124 AADPNHMTL
+124 GASPDNMTL

-140 GTNNTTK
+140 GTNNITK
-147 AFADNEVLTI
+147 SFADNEVLTI
-157 RNRATSDFIVAA
+157 RNRIGNAFVVAA
-169 NTLISSSTGLGTRA
+169 NTITSSSTGLGTRA

-194 HFVRVGAQSHIV
+194 HFVRVGSQSHIV

-252 KLSPTLASRVTGTA
+252 KMLPTLASRVTGAA
-266 NTDTFFT
+266 NTATFFT

-280 ILIRNNKETMYSDI
+280 ILIRNNKETVYSDI

-308 YATEPFTIRIREHLK
+308 YATEPFTIRVREHLK
-323 SSENLGRYNSDEGG
+323 SSENLGRYNTDEGG

-358 HLINPTPIEVDK
+358 HLINPTPLEVDK

-382 SQDFGNYIIVNETVG
+382 TQTFGNYIIVNNVVG
-397 TWDFQGLREIDLHDT
+397 TWDFQGLREVALRDAAAT
-412 AAQAITNVT
+412 AIASRT
-421 FGTTSAA
+421 FGTTTAPGNAIGSA
-428 GNKIGTARVR
+428 KVR
-438 GFAYHSGQA
+438 GFAYHSGTA
-447 GTPTGQFKLYL
+447 GTASGQFKLYL

-469 ADVRSVFEAE
+469 ADVRSIFEANSD
-479 TAHSSVADIVLTNG
+479 HNSLADIVLTNG
-493 NAVLQESSSN
+493 NAVIQEPSN
-503 VLVLPFSALGTKTL
+503 NLLVLPFSALGTKTL

-533 KTVNFSPGSGIN
+533 KTVTFDGNAQA
-545 LSGTVAANSAHAGGV
+545 TVAANSAHAGGV
-560 ETLNETGSPVSG
+560 ETLNETGSPLSA
-572 DNERKIIVV
+572 DNERKVIVV
-581 GKTETNT
+581 LKTPEVKTAPRKGHITSFNGSGKT
-588 VPRSGHISAFGGSG
+588 
-602 SNSKIITGVNT
+602 ITGAGFSTGN
-613 KFNEDYQV
+613 KFSDYYQV
-621 GDIIELFDDSG
+621 GDVIRLTDSTA
-632 PFAGSDPANKRERHV
+632 PFSGSSTTEDHV
-647 IAQINSA
+647 IASIA
-654 TQITTLNDISGSG
+654 TNGESMTTVDNISGS
-667 RTGLTVGNGADNVS
+667 RSGLGTSDAVS
-681 HKQIFPK
+681 HRQVFPK
-688 GYIYDTFANGV
+688 GYIFDTSANGT
-699 ISTTNSSTYS
+699 ISSDATAHTIS
-709 INLQQANVE
+709 LQQSNTTPT
-718 SSFTASVY
+718 SFDCSVY

-740 VKKSRY
+740 IKKSRF
-746 VNINT
+746 VNLDT
-751 ATHSATHNGPWS
+751 ATHSSGATGPWS
-763 LGVADVFKIEAVYLG
+763 LGVADVFKLEAVYLG
-778 SDVSSV
+778 SATSV
-784 TVNDTDVTSHFEL
+784 TTSDQDVTSHFDL
-797 DSGQKDDMYDI
+797 DNGQKDDMYDV
-808 AKLVKKSTSS
+808 AKLVKKSTSQ
-818 LDIQNK
+818 LALTNK
-824 SILVKFSFFERDTSQ
+824 RILIKFSFFERNTSQ
-839 GIGFLSVDSYPVD
+839 GIGFLSVDSYPVND
-852 DTTESATTIK
+852 SIESVTTIK
-862 TFEIPKYISPT
+862 TFEIPKYTSPT
-873 TGKVYELRDAID
+873 TGKSYELRDSID
-885 FRPTKANTCNP
+885 FRPIKANTCDP
-896 TTVGTIAGSPTNPGT
+896 TTTGTIAGSPTNPGA
-911 EKADPNTFVVDA
+911 EKASPNTFVVDA
-923 DGAYMV
+923 SGAHMV
-929 SPGENFQA
+929 APDENFQA

-953 EGKLEAIKGIPAE
+953 EGKLEAIKGIPAA
-966 TPKVPEEKANSMT
+966 TPKVPEEKANAMT

-1000 KQTYGV
+1000 KGAYGV

-1020 LRGIEER
+1020 LRGIDER

-1041 ASVKNKQLF
+1041 ASIKNKQLF

-1064 ENFDGHNLSDTTKR
+1064 ENFDGHNLSDSGKK
-1078 GYRASIDRNKNHL
+1078 GYRASIDRNKNQL

-1103 KDKSLTST
+1103 KDKSFTST
-1111 NVTQTGNLLT
+1111 NVAQTGNLLT
-1121 LAYTHESFIN
+1121 LAYTHTSFIN

-1146 FNWQGNLTLDPPMD
+1146 FNWLGDMTLDPPMD

-1191 TGTDWGSWINTDNA
+1191 TGTDWGGWINTDNA
-1205 QITNIT
+1205 RITDIS
-1211 TESNLD
+1211 ESRGGSFQEL
-1217 NSGQGTISTVGTL
+1217 NSGRGTISTIGTL
-1230 QQEQIKQGIQTSIS
+1230 QQEQIRAGIQTSIS
-1244 PANQTF
+1244 PSNQTF
-1250 NIGNYVQQV
+1250 NIGNYIQQV
-1259 AVREFMRSRLIKFT
+1259 AVREFMRSRLLKFT
-1273 AHGMKPSTKVY
+1273 AHGMKPSTRVY
-1284 PYFDDEQVSGFTTPT
+1284 PYFDDESVAGFTTPT
-1299 NSAHANTGAEGSS
+1299 NSSHANTGVEGDS
-1312 LITDSAGS
+1312 LLTDSAGS
-1320 VHGVFRIPDTNTL
+1320 IHGVFRIPDTNSL

-1343 LQDVANNQVASDL
+1343 LQDVANNQIASDL
-1356 VTTSSFADYTSIP
+1356 TTTSSFADYTSIP
-1369 LTITQRGASMNLVV
+1369 LTITQRGASMNLVT
-1383 PQVNTEDVTET
+1383 PQIKTEDVTET

-1437 KKASALPI
+1437 KKAGSLPI
-1445 TVQIREVENGHPT
+1445 TVQLREVDNGHPT
-1458 PNILPYAT
+1458 PNVLPYAS

-1471 NSITASTT
+1471 ASINASTT
-1479 SAATATTFT
+1479 AATTATTFT

-1520 LGAKDVDTGELI
+1520 LGAKDIDTGELI

-1556 DLKFQLHRAE
+1556 DLKFQLHRAN
-1566 FSKTQG
+1566 FSTSQG
-1572 TVFIENPDNDFFTYD
+1572 TVYIENPDNEFFTYD
-1587 NKVGTFNPEEKV
+1587 NKVSTFNPEEKI
-1599 RAECVLTFSN
+1599 RAESVLKFSN
-1609 NQIVE
+1609 NQTVS
-1614 VGDILRTYS
+1614 VGHVLKTKA

-1637 VRDDVQYQ
+1637 VQNSVTGQ
-1645 VTVKVDAYG
+1645 VTVKLDAYK

-1662 NTNNIFFTGR
+1662 NTNNVYIS
-1672 GGSLPLTTHGG
+1672 GSTTHGG
-1683 WTGNTISFTANTN
+1683 WAGNTVAFTANTN
-1696 NGFLDFIDEL
+1696 TGFLDFIDEL
-1706 NEKITLKNSTYT
+1706 NEKMTLKNSTYT
-1718 GFANGFVRGQVS
+1718 GNANGFIRGQVS

-1735 VLTAEDIVNNVM
+1735 VLTAENIVNNVM

-1762 FSVRTATSAGV
+1762 FSVRTATSGGV
-1773 INTAFKDL
+1773 INTGEKDI

-1788 FTDNTKAVFSK
+1788 FTDNTKAIFSK
-1799 VNESALSAVSGSK
+1799 LNESALTAVNGSK
-1812 KTLIVR
+1812 KTLVIK

-1831 IDLSRANSYI
+1831 VDLSRANSYI
-1841 LENVINNDADNE
+1841 LENVINDNATNE
-1853 ETNEVGDASTRYFSK
+1853 ETKEVGSASTRYFSK
-1868 PVELADGQD
+1868 PIELADGQD

-1882 VYLTAYKPSGTDIKV
+1882 VFVTAYKPSGTNVRV

-1906 GEALADK
+1906 GEPLADK
-1913 DYTLMTQVTPTTII
+1913 DYTLLTQATSASII

-1933 NDFKEFEFS
+1933 NDFKEFEYTLSANTDGQDF
-1942 LGSASTFTDNNDNQA
+1942 LGSNNDNQA
-1957 KLNTT
+1957 RLNTA
-1962 DSNIVTYRT
+1962 DSNIVSYRT

-1991 VTNASVPFVKDLRA
+1991 TSNASVPFIKDLRA

>member
-8 NQSPYF
+8 NQSPYY

-80 DKDANNRVI
+80 DKDANNRVV
-89 LVTDF
+89 LLTDF
-94 FSGGTVANATVTGTT
+94 FSSGAVANATITGET
-109 SGMTAQLIDAAEGSE
+109 SGMTAQLIDVADGSE
-124 AADPNHMTL
+124 GAAPDHMTL

-147 AFADNEVLTI
+147 AFTDNETIVLRT
-157 RNRATSDFIVAA
+157 RTGSSFIVAA
-169 NTLISSSTGLGTRA
+169 NTITSSSTGLGTRA
-183 SVSDGIIFHKG
+183 SVSDGVIFHKG

-252 KLSPTLASRVTGTA
+252 KLLPTLASRVTGAA
-266 NTDTFFT
+266 NTATFFT

-280 ILIRNNKETMYSDI
+280 VLIRNNKETMYSDI
-294 GKHIAMKFHETLGN
+294 GKHIAQKFHETLGN

-337 DANKLI
+337 NANKLI

-358 HLINPTPIEVDK
+358 HLINPTPLEIDK

-382 SQDFGNYIIVNETVG
+382 TQTFGNYIIVNNVVG
-397 TWDFQGLREIDLHDT
+397 TWDFQGLREINLQNVAGT
-412 AAQAITNVT
+412 AIASRT
-421 FGTTSAA
+421 FGNTTIPGGNSAT
-428 GNKIGTARVR
+428 IGTAKVR
-438 GFAYHSGQA
+438 GFAYHSGTA
-447 GTPTGQFKLYL
+447 GTASGQFKLYL

-469 ADVRSVFEAE
+469 ADVRSVFEANSD
-479 TAHSSVADIVLTNG
+479 HNSVADIVLTNG
-493 NAVLQESSSN
+493 NAVIQEPSN
-503 VLVLPFSALGTKTL
+503 NLLVLPFSALGTKTL

-533 KTVNFSPGSGIN
+533 KTVTFDGNAQA
-545 LSGTVAANSAHAGGV
+545 TVAANSAHAGGV
-560 ETLNETGSPVSG
+560 ETLNETGSPLSA
-572 DNERKIIVV
+572 DNERKVIVV
-581 GKTETNT
+581 LKTPEITT
-588 VPRSGHISAFGGSG
+588 SARKGHITAFGTKTITGSG
-602 SNSKIITGVNT
+602 FTSGNT
-613 KFNEDYQV
+613 FKDYYQV
-621 GDIIELFDDSG
+621 GDIIRLTDG
-632 PFAGSDPANKRERHV
+632 TNPFTGSSATEDHV
-647 IAQINSA
+647 IAAINTA
-654 TQITTLNDISGSG
+654 GTQITTVDNISATRSG
-667 RTGLTVGNGADNVS
+667 LGTSDAVS
-681 HKQIFPK
+681 HRQVFPK
-688 GYIYDTFANGV
+688 GYIFDTSANGT
-699 ISTTNSSTYS
+699 ISSDATSHT
-709 INLQQANVE
+709 INLQQSNT
-718 SSFTASVY
+718 SNSFDASVY

-740 VKKSRY
+740 IKKSRY

-751 ATHSATHNGPWS
+751 QTHSATDNGPWS
-763 LGVADVFKIEAVYLG
+763 LGVADAFKIEAVHLG
-778 SDVSSV
+778 SSTSSV
-784 TVNDTDVTSHFEL
+784 TTSDTDVTSHFDL
-797 DSGQKDDMYDI
+797 DTGQKDDMYDV

-818 LDIQNK
+818 LDIENK
-824 SILVKFSFFERDTSQ
+824 AILVKFSFFERDTSQ

-852 DTTESATTIK
+852 DSVESGTTIK
-862 TFEIPKYISPT
+862 TFEIPKYKSPT
-873 TGKVYELRDAID
+873 TGKTYELRDSID
-885 FRPTKANTCNP
+885 FRPIKANTCDP
-896 TTVGTIAGSPTNPGT
+896 TTTGTIAGSPTNPGA
-911 EKADPNTFVVDA
+911 EKASPNTFVVDA
-923 DGAYMV
+923 SGAHMV
-929 SPGENFQA
+929 SPDENFQA

-953 EGKLEAIKGIPAE
+953 EGKLEAIKGIPAA
-966 TPKVPEEKANSMT
+966 TPKVPEEKANAMT
-979 LGVLNIPVYP
+979 LGVLDIPVFP

-1000 KQTYGV
+1000 KSDYGV

-1064 ENFDGHNLSDTTKR
+1064 ENFDGHNLSDSTKK
-1078 GYRASIDRNKNHL
+1078 GYRASIDRNKNQL

-1103 KDKSLTST
+1103 KDKSFTST

-1121 LAYTHESFIN
+1121 LAYTHTSFIN
-1131 QDKASKARNPVQELT
+1131 QNKASKARNPVQELT
-1146 FNWQGNLTLDPPMD
+1146 FNWLGEMTLDPPMD

-1178 FEAFEQLAAATGF
+1178 FDAFEQLAAATGF

-1205 QITNIT
+1205 RITNIT
-1211 TESNLD
+1211 TET
-1217 NSGQGTISTVGTL
+1217 NSSTISTVGTL

-1273 AHGMKPSTKVY
+1273 AHGMKPSTRVY
-1284 PYFDDEQVSGFTTPT
+1284 PYFDNEQVTDFVTPT
-1299 NSAHANTGAEGSS
+1299 NSAHANTSFEGDN
-1312 LITDSAGS
+1312 LTTNSAGS
-1320 VHGVFRIPDTNTL
+1320 VFGVFRIPDTNNL

-1356 VTTSSFADYTSIP
+1356 TTTSSFADYTSIP
-1369 LTITQRGASMNLVV
+1369 LTITQRGASMNLVT
-1383 PQVNTEDVTET
+1383 PQIKTEDVTET
-1394 RVQTS
+1394 RVNTS

-1405 RTINPDPI
+1405 RSINPDPI

-1437 KKASALPI
+1437 RKADSLPI
-1445 TVQIREVENGHPT
+1445 TVQIREVDNGHPT
-1458 PNILPYAT
+1458 PNVLPYAS

-1471 NSITASTT
+1471 ASINASDT
-1479 SAATATTFT
+1479 SATTATTFT

-1556 DLKFQLHRAE
+1556 DLKFQLHRAN
-1566 FSKTQG
+1566 FSTSQG
-1572 TVFIENPDNDFFTYD
+1572 TVFIENPDNDYFTFD
-1587 NKVGTFNPEEKV
+1587 TKVGTFNPEEKI
-1599 RAECVLTFSN
+1599 RAESVLKFSN
-1609 NQIVE
+1609 NQTVS
-1614 VGDILRTYS
+1614 VGHVLKTKA

-1637 VRDDVQYQ
+1637 VQNSVAGQ
-1645 VTVKVDAYG
+1645 VTVKIDAFK
-1654 DFPTTASA
+1654 DFPTTASS
-1662 NTNNIFFTGR
+1662 NTNNVYIS
-1672 GGSLPLTTHGG
+1672 GSTTHGG
-1683 WTGNTISFTANTN
+1683 WAGNTVSFTANTN

-1706 NEKITLKNSTYT
+1706 NEKMTIKNSTYT
-1718 GFANGFVRGQVS
+1718 GNANGFVRGQVS

-1735 VLTAEDIVNNVM
+1735 VLTAENIVNNVM

-1762 FSVRTATSAGV
+1762 FSIRTATSGGV
-1773 INTAFKDL
+1773 ISTTFKDI

-1788 FTDNTKAVFSK
+1788 FTDNTKAVHSK
-1799 VNESALSAVSGSK
+1799 INESALSAVSGSK
-1812 KTLIVR
+1812 KTLVIK

-1831 IDLSRANSYI
+1831 VDLSRANSYI
-1841 LENVINNDADNE
+1841 LENVINDSA
-1853 ETNEVGDASTRYFSK
+1853 TNEDIQEVGNASTRYFSK
-1868 PVELADGQD
+1868 PIELADGQD

-1882 VYLTAYKPSGTDIKV
+1882 VYLTAYKPSGTDVKV

-1913 DYTLMTQVTPTTII
+1913 DYTLLTQVTSSSIT
-1927 SDTADT
+1927 SDTADI
-1933 NDFKEFEFS
+1933 NDFKEFEYTLSANTDGQNF
-1942 LGSASTFTDNNDNQA
+1942 LGTNNDNQA
-1957 KLNTT
+1957 RLNTA
-1962 DSNIVTYRT
+1962 DSNIVSYRT

-1991 VTNASVPFVKDLRA
+1991 VTNASVPFIRDLRA

>member
-1 MALETNL
+1 MATETNL

-63 VTGTALKIE
+63 VTGSALKIE
-72 DIDFVKLR
+72 DIDFVKIR
-80 DKDANNRVI
+80 DKDANNRVV
-89 LVTDF
+89 LLTDF
-94 FSGGTVANATVTGTT
+94 FSGGAVANATVTGTT
-109 SGMTAQLIDAAEGSE
+109 SGMTAQLIDVADGSE
-124 AADPNHMTL
+124 AANPDNMTL

-147 AFADNEVLTI
+147 AFADNEVLTL
-157 RNRATSDFIVAA
+157 RTRTGASFIVAA
-169 NTLISSSTGLGTRA
+169 NTITSSSTGLGTRA

-206 DKYSTSPSKKV
+206 DKYSTRPSKKV
-217 GFQTVETLVNSNI
+217 GFQTLETLVDSNI

-252 KLSPTLASRVTGTA
+252 KMLPTLASRVTGAA
-266 NTDTFFT
+266 NTATFFT

-294 GKHIAMKFHETLGN
+294 GKHIAQKFHETHGN

-323 SSENLGRYNSDEGG
+323 EDNNLGRYNVDEGG
-337 DANKLI
+337 DSDKLV
-343 AEVDKGIGYVNGQKV
+343 ADVDKGIGYVNGQKV
-358 HLINPTPIEVDK
+358 QLIAPTPLEIDK

-382 SQDFGNYIIVNETVG
+382 TQTFGNFVFIDEVVG
-397 TWDFQGLREIDLHDT
+397 TFDFQGLREIALHD
-412 AAQAITNVT
+412 AAANAISSRT
-421 FGTTSAA
+421 FGDTTHA
-428 GNKIGTARVR
+428 GNAIGSAKVR
-438 GFAYHSGQA
+438 GFEYHSGTM
-447 GTPTGQFKLYL
+447 GTSTGQFKLFL
-458 FDIRMNTDKNF
+458 FDIRMNAGKNF

-479 TAHSSVADIVLTNG
+479 ATHNTVADIVLTNG
-493 NAVLQESSSN
+493 SAVLQEPSN
-503 VLVLPFSALGTKTL
+503 NLLVLPFSALGTKTL

-533 KTVNFSPGSGIN
+533 KTVTFTPSGPQ
-545 LSGTVAANSAHAGGV
+545 LSATVTANSAHAGGV
-560 ETLNETGSPVSG
+560 ETMNETGSPLSS
-572 DNERKIIVV
+572 DNEKKVIVV
-581 GKTETNT
+581 SKAEVTT
-588 VPRSGHISAFGGSG
+588 VPKSGHIVSYGTKTITGAGGS
-602 SNSKIITGVNT
+602 
-613 KFNEDYQV
+613 KFTEDYQA
-621 GDIIELFDDSG
+621 GDVIRITDGTNPFTGSSGTEDHIIG
-632 PFAGSDPANKRERHV
+632 NIVSDTV
-647 IAQINSA
+647 ITTVDNISA
-654 TQITTLNDISGSG
+654 TRS
-667 RTGLTVGNGADNVS
+667 GLTVGSSGDNVS
-681 HKQIFPK
+681 HRQVFPK
-688 GYIYDTFANGV
+688 GYIFDTSANGQ
-699 ISTTNSSTYS
+699 ITSTSSQHN
-709 INLQQANVE
+709 INLQQANVA
-718 SSFTASVY
+718 SSFSASVY
-726 FNVLRSNAIQTAKT
+726 FNVLRSSAVQTAKT

-746 VNINT
+746 ININT
-751 ATHSATHNGPWS
+751 STHSATHNGPWS
-763 LGVADVFKIEAVYLG
+763 LGVPDGFQLEAVYLG
-778 SDVSSV
+778 ADTSSV
-784 TVNDTDVTSHFEL
+784 TTSDTNVTSHFIL
-797 DSGQKDDMYDI
+797 DDGQKDDMYDV
-808 AKLVKKSTSS
+808 AKLVKKSTSN
-818 LDIQNK
+818 LNITAK
-824 SILVKFSFFERDTSQ
+824 AILVKFSFFERDASQ
-839 GIGFLSVDSYPVD
+839 GIGFLSVDSYPVND
-852 DTTESATTIK
+852 NIVSSSTIK
-862 TFEIPKYISPT
+862 TFEIPKYTSPT
-873 TGKVYELRDAID
+873 TGKVFELRDSID
-885 FRPTKANTCNP
+885 FRPIKANTCEP
-896 TTVGTIAGSPTNPGT
+896 TTTATIAGSPTNPGA
-911 EKADPNTFVVDA
+911 EKAAPNTFSIDS

-929 SPGENFQA
+929 APDENFQA

-953 EGKLEAIKGIPAE
+953 EGKLEAIKGVPAQ
-966 TPKVPEEKANSMT
+966 TPKVPEEKANAMT
-979 LGVLNIPVYP
+979 LGVLDIPVYP
-989 SLSSKVARDND
+989 SLSSKVARDNN

-1020 LRGIEER
+1020 LRGIDQR

-1050 NSSGF
+1050 NGSGF

-1078 GYRASIDRNKNHL
+1078 GYRASIDRNKNQL

-1121 LAYTHESFIN
+1121 LSYTHTPFLN
-1131 QDKASKARNPVQELT
+1131 QNKASKARNPVQELT
-1146 FNWQGNLTLDPPMD
+1146 FNWQGEMTLDPPMD

-1178 FEAFEQLAAATGF
+1178 FEAFEQLASATGF
-1191 TGTDWGSWINTDNA
+1191 TGTDWGGWINTDNA

-1211 TESNLD
+1211 TESNID
-1217 NSGQGTISTVGTL
+1217 NNTGRGTISTVGTL

-1284 PYFDDEQVSGFTTPT
+1284 PYFDDEQVGAFTTPT
-1299 NSAHANTGAEGSS
+1299 NSSHANTAAEGSA

-1320 VHGVFRIPDTNTL
+1320 VHGVFRIPDTDNL
-1333 KFRIGTRRFK
+1333 KFRIGTRRLK

-1356 VTTSSFADYTSIP
+1356 ITTSSFADYTSIP
-1369 LTITQRGASMNLVV
+1369 LTITQRGASMNLVT
-1383 PQVNTEDVTET
+1383 PQIKTEDVTET
-1394 RVQTS
+1394 RTQTS

-1405 RTINPDPI
+1405 RTVNPDPI
-1413 SQTFSVNEEQSSGV
+1413 SQTFSVNEELSSGV

-1437 KKASALPI
+1437 RKASSLPI

-1458 PNILPYAT
+1458 PNVLPYAS

-1471 NSITASTT
+1471 ASINASDS
-1479 SAATATTFT
+1479 SASTATTFT

-1520 LGAKDVDTGELI
+1520 LGGKDVDTGELI

-1572 TVFIENPDNDFFTYD
+1572 TVFLENPDNEYMTFD
-1587 NKVGTFNPEEKV
+1587 NKVGTFNPEEKI
-1599 RAECVLTFSN
+1599 RAESVLTFSN
-1609 NQIVE
+1609 TQTVS
-1614 VGDILRTYS
+1614 VGHVLKTQA

-1637 VRDDVQYQ
+1637 VRSNISGQ
-1645 VTVKVDAYG
+1645 VTVKIDAFK

-1662 NTNNIFFTGR
+1662 NTNNIYIS
-1672 GGSLPLTTHGG
+1672 GSTTHGG
-1683 WTGNTISFTANTN
+1683 WAGNTTAFTANTN
-1696 NGFLDFIDEL
+1696 NGFLDFIDNL
-1706 NEKITLKNSTYT
+1706 NEKLTLKNSTYT

-1735 VLTAEDIVNNVM
+1735 ILTAENIVNNVM

-1762 FSVRTATSAGV
+1762 FSVRTATTAGV
-1773 INTAFKDL
+1773 IDTNFKSM

-1788 FTDNTKAVFSK
+1788 FTDNIKAVFSK
-1799 VNESALSAVSGSK
+1799 VNEGSLTAVSGSR
-1812 KTLIVR
+1812 KTLVIR
-1818 GFLNTSDSKVSPV
+1818 GFLNTTDSKVSPV
-1831 IDLSRANSYI
+1831 VDLSRANSYI
-1841 LENVINNDADNE
+1841 LENVNNNDA
-1853 ETNEVGDASTRYFSK
+1853 TNEDTEEVGNSLTRYFSK

-1877 AEDLR
+1877 AEYLR
-1882 VYLTAYKPSGTDIKV
+1882 VYVTAYKPSGTDVKV
-1897 YAQLLASSD
+1897 YAQLLSASD
-1906 GEALADK
+1906 GEDLAEK
-1913 DYTLMTQVTPTTII
+1913 DFTLMTQVTSTSVI

-1933 NDFKEFEFS
+1933 NDFKEFEFT
-1942 LGSASTFTDNNDNQA
+1942 LGSASSFTDNNDNQA
-1957 KLNTT
+1957 KLNTG

-1971 SSGIVHKTYKTF
+1971 SSGVIHKTYKTF

-1991 VTNASVPFVKDLRA
+1991 TTSASVPFVKDLRA

>member
-89 LVTDF
+89 LLTDF
-94 FSGGTVANATVTGTT
+94 FSSGAVANATITGET
-109 SGMTAQLIDAAEGSE
+109 SGMTAQLIDVADGSE
-124 AADPNHMTL
+124 GAAPDHMTL

-140 GTNNTTK
+140 GTNNSTK
-147 AFADNEVLTI
+147 SFADNETIVLRT
-157 RNRATSDFIVAA
+157 RTGSSFIVAA
-169 NTLISSSTGLGTRA
+169 NTITSSSTGLGTRA
-183 SVSDGIIFHKG
+183 SVSDGVIFHKG

-217 GFQTVETLVNSNI
+217 GFQTVETLVNSNV

-252 KLSPTLASRVTGTA
+252 KLLPTLASRVTGAA
-266 NTDTFFT
+266 NTATFFT

-280 ILIRNNKETMYSDI
+280 VLIRNNKETMYSDI

-323 SSENLGRYNSDEGG
+323 SSENLGRYNSDQGG
-337 DANKLI
+337 NANKLI

-358 HLINPTPIEVDK
+358 HLINPTPLEIDK
-370 ATDFTTRDARVL
+370 ATDFITRDARVL
-382 SQDFGNYIIVNETVG
+382 TQTFGNYVIVNNVVG
-397 TWDFQGLREIDLHDT
+397 TWDFQGLREVNLQNVAGT
-412 AAQAITNVT
+412 AIASRT
-421 FGTTSAA
+421 FGNTTIPGGNSAT
-428 GNKIGTARVR
+428 IGTAKVR
-438 GFAYHSGQA
+438 GFAYHSGTA
-447 GTPTGQFKLYL
+447 GTASGQFKLYL

-469 ADVRSVFEAE
+469 ADVRSIFEQNSD
-479 TAHSSVADIVLTNG
+479 HSSVADIVLTNG
-493 NAVLQESSSN
+493 NAVIQEPSN
-503 VLVLPFSALGTKTL
+503 NLLVLPFSALGTKTL

-533 KTVNFSPGSGIN
+533 KTVSIN
-545 LSGTVAANSAHAGGV
+545 PSATSTVAANSAHAGGV
-560 ETLNETGSPVSG
+560 ETLNETGSPLSA
-572 DNERKIIVV
+572 DNEKKVIVV
-581 GKTETNT
+581 LRTPEVTT
-588 VPRSGHISAFGGSG
+588 DPRKGHITSFGT
-602 SNSKIITGVNT
+602 KTITGAGFSTGN
-613 KFNEDYQV
+613 KFSDYYQV
-621 GDIIELFDDSG
+621 GDIIRLTDTKTAPFSG
-632 PFAGSDPANKRERHV
+632 SSTTEDHV
-647 IAQINSA
+647 IASIATNGESLTTVDNISA
-654 TQITTLNDISGSG
+654 SRSGLGTS
-667 RTGLTVGNGADNVS
+667 DEVS
-681 HKQIFPK
+681 HRQVFPK
-688 GYIYDTFANGV
+688 GYIFDTSANGT
-699 ISTTNSSTYS
+699 ISSDSTSHS
-709 INLQQANVE
+709 ITLQQSNTSAQ
-718 SSFTASVY
+718 FTASVY
-726 FNVLRSNAIQTAKT
+726 FNVLRSNAVQTAKT
-740 VKKSRY
+740 IKKSRY

-751 ATHSATHNGPWS
+751 DTHSAGANGPWS

-778 SDVSSV
+778 STAGV
-784 TVNDTDVTSHFEL
+784 TTSDQDVTSHFVL
-797 DSGQKDDMYDI
+797 DNGQKDDMYDI
-808 AKLVKKSTSS
+808 AKLVKKSTSQLTVS
-818 LDIQNK
+818 NK
-824 SILVKFSFFERDTSQ
+824 GILVKFSFFERDTSQ
-839 GIGFLSVDSYPVD
+839 GIGFLSVDSYPVND
-852 DTTESATTIK
+852 SVESATTIK
-862 TFEIPKYISPT
+862 TFEIPKYTSPT
-873 TGKVYELRDAID
+873 TGKSYELRDSID
-885 FRPTKANTCNP
+885 FRPMKANTCDP
-896 TTVGTIAGSPTNPGT
+896 TTTATVAGSPTNPGA
-911 EKADPNTFVVDA
+911 EKASPNTFVVDA
-923 DGAYMV
+923 SGAYMV
-929 SPGENFQA
+929 APDENFQA

-953 EGKLEAIKGIPAE
+953 EGKLEAIKGIPAA
-966 TPKVPEEKANSMT
+966 TPKVPEEKANAMT

-1000 KQTYGV
+1000 KGAYGV

-1064 ENFDGHNLSDTTKR
+1064 ENFDGHNLSDSTKK
-1078 GYRASIDRNKNHL
+1078 GYRASIDRNKNQL

-1103 KDKSLTST
+1103 KDKSFTST

-1121 LAYTHESFIN
+1121 LAYTHQSFIN

-1146 FNWQGNLTLDPPMD
+1146 FNWLGDMTLDPPMD

-1178 FEAFEQLAAATGF
+1178 FEAFEQLASATGF

-1211 TESNLD
+1211 TESNID
-1217 NSGQGTISTVGTL
+1217 NNTGRGTISTVGTL

-1273 AHGMKPSTKVY
+1273 AHGMKPSTRVY
-1284 PYFDDEQVSGFTTPT
+1284 PYFDDENVDGFTTPT
-1299 NSAHANTGAEGSS
+1299 NSAHANTGIEGDS
-1312 LITDSAGS
+1312 LVTDSAGS
-1320 VHGVFRIPDTNTL
+1320 VHGVFRIPDTNSL

-1343 LQDVANNQVASDL
+1343 LQDVANNQIASDL
-1356 VTTSSFADYTSIP
+1356 TTTSSFADYTSIP

-1383 PQVNTEDVTET
+1383 PQVKTEDVTET
-1394 RVQTS
+1394 RTQTS

-1405 RTINPDPI
+1405 RTVNPDPI

-1437 KKASALPI
+1437 RKADTLPI
-1445 TVQIREVENGHPT
+1445 TVQIREVDNGHPT
-1458 PNILPYAT
+1458 PNVLPYAS

-1471 NSITASTT
+1471 ASINASTT
-1479 SAATATTFT
+1479 SATTATTFT

-1556 DLKFQLHRAE
+1556 DLKFQLHRAN
-1566 FSKTQG
+1566 FSTSQG
-1572 TVFIENPDNDFFTYD
+1572 TVYIENPDNEFFTYD
-1587 NKVGTFNPEEKV
+1587 NKVGTFNPEEKI
-1599 RAECVLTFSN
+1599 RAESVLKFSN
-1609 NQIVE
+1609 NQTVS
-1614 VGDILRTYS
+1614 VGHVLKTKA
-1623 TSGANFANGTVRQI
+1623 TSGANFANGTVRSI
-1637 VRDDVQYQ
+1637 VQNSVAGQ
-1645 VTVKVDAYG
+1645 VTVKIDAFK

-1662 NTNNIFFTGR
+1662 NTNNVYIS
-1672 GGSLPLTTHGG
+1672 GSTTHGG
-1683 WTGNTISFTANTN
+1683 WAGNTVSFTANTN

-1706 NEKITLKNSTYT
+1706 NEKMTIKNSTYT
-1718 GFANGFVRGQVS
+1718 GTTVAGFVRGQVS

-1735 VLTAEDIVNNVM
+1735 VLTADNIVNNVM

-1762 FSVRTATSAGV
+1762 FSVRTATSGGV
-1773 INTAFKDL
+1773 ISTTFKDI

-1788 FTDNTKAVFSK
+1788 FTDNTKAIHSK
-1799 VNESALSAVSGSK
+1799 INESGLSAVSGSK
-1812 KTLIVR
+1812 KSLVIK

-1841 LENVINNDADNE
+1841 LENVINELSSNE
-1853 ETNEVGDASTRYFSK
+1853 ESNEVGDALTRYFSK

-1906 GEALADK
+1906 GEPLADK
-1913 DYTLMTQVTPTTII
+1913 DYTLMTQVTSSSIV

-1933 NDFKEFEFS
+1933 NDFKEFEYS
-1942 LGSASTFTDNNDNQA
+1942 LGSAATFTDNNDNQA
-1957 KLNTT
+1957 KLNTS

-1991 VTNASVPFVKDLRA
+1991 VTNASVPFIKDLRA

>member
-89 LVTDF
+89 LLTDF
-94 FSGGTVANATVTGTT
+94 FSSGAVANATITGET
-109 SGMTAQLIDAAEGSE
+109 SGMTAQLIDVADGSE
-124 AADPNHMTL
+124 GAAPDHMTL
-133 FVKYTNS
+133 FIKYTNS

-147 AFADNEVLTI
+147 SFADNETIVLRT
-157 RNRATSDFIVAA
+157 RTGSSFIVAA
-169 NTLISSSTGLGTRA
+169 NTITSSSTGLGTRA
-183 SVSDGIIFHKG
+183 SVSDGVIFHKG

-217 GFQTVETLVNSNI
+217 GFQTVETLVNSNV

-252 KLSPTLASRVTGTA
+252 KLLPTLASRVTGAA
-266 NTDTFFT
+266 NTATFFT

-280 ILIRNNKETMYSDI
+280 VLIRNNKETMYSDI

-323 SSENLGRYNSDEGG
+323 SSENLGRYNSDQGG

-358 HLINPTPIEVDK
+358 HLINPTPLEIDK

-382 SQDFGNYIIVNETVG
+382 TQTFGNYVIVNNVVG
-397 TWDFQGLREIDLHDT
+397 TWDFQGLREVALHDAAAT
-412 AAQAITNVT
+412 AIASKT
-421 FGTTSAA
+421 FGSTTAPGNAIGSA
-428 GNKIGTARVR
+428 KVR
-438 GFAYHSGQA
+438 GFAYHSGTA
-447 GTPTGQFKLYL
+447 GTASGQFKLYL

-469 ADVRSVFEAE
+469 ADVRSIFEANSD
-479 TAHSSVADIVLTNG
+479 HNSLADIVLTNG
-493 NAVLQESSSN
+493 NAVIQEPSN
-503 VLVLPFSALGTKTL
+503 NLLVLPFSALGTKTL

-533 KTVNFSPGSGIN
+533 KTVTIN
-545 LSGTVAANSAHAGGV
+545 ASTSATVAANSAHAGGV
-560 ETLNETGSPVSG
+560 ETLNETGSPLSA
-572 DNERKIIVV
+572 DNEKKVIVV
-581 GKTETNT
+581 LRTPEITTAARKGHITSFNGSGKT
-588 VPRSGHISAFGGSG
+588 
-602 SNSKIITGVNT
+602 ITGAGFSTGN
-613 KFNEDYQV
+613 KFSDYYQV
-621 GDIIELFDDSG
+621 GDIIRLTDSSA
-632 PFAGSDPANKRERHV
+632 PF
-647 IAQINSA
+647 
-654 TQITTLNDISGSG
+654 SGSSTTEDHIIASIATNG
-667 RTGLTVGNGADNVS
+667 ESLTTVDNISASRSGLGTSDAVS
-681 HKQIFPK
+681 HKQVFPK
-688 GYIYDTFANGV
+688 GHIFDTSANGT
-699 ISTTNSSTYS
+699 ISSDATSHTIT
-709 INLQQANVE
+709 LQQSNTSAQ
-718 SSFTASVY
+718 FTASVY
-726 FNVLRSNAIQTAKT
+726 FNVLRSNAVQTAKT
-740 VKKSRY
+740 IKKSRY
-746 VNINT
+746 VNLDT
-751 ATHSATHNGPWS
+751 ATHSAGANGPWS

-778 SDVSSV
+778 SASAV
-784 TVNDTDVTSHFEL
+784 TTSDTNVTSHFDL
-797 DSGQKDDMYDI
+797 DNGQKDDMYDI

-818 LDIQNK
+818 LDLANK
-824 SILVKFSFFERDTSQ
+824 RILIKFSFFERDTSQ
-839 GIGFLSVDSYPVD
+839 GIGFLSVDSYPVND
-852 DTTESATTIK
+852 SVESATTIK
-862 TFEIPKYISPT
+862 TFEIPKYTSPT
-873 TGKVYELRDAID
+873 TGKSYELRDSID
-885 FRPTKANTCNP
+885 FRPMKANTCDP
-896 TTVGTIAGSPTNPGT
+896 TTTGTVAGSPTNPGA
-911 EKADPNTFVVDA
+911 EKAAPNTFVVDA
-923 DGAYMV
+923 SGAYMV
-929 SPGENFQA
+929 SPDENFQA

-953 EGKLEAIKGIPAE
+953 EGKLEAIKGIPAA
-966 TPKVPEEKANSMT
+966 TPKVPEEKANAMT

-1000 KQTYGV
+1000 KGDYGV

-1064 ENFDGHNLSDTTKR
+1064 ENFDGHNLSDSTKK
-1078 GYRASIDRNKNHL
+1078 GYRASIDRNKNQL

-1103 KDKSLTST
+1103 KDKSFTST

-1121 LAYTHESFIN
+1121 LAYTHQSFIN

-1146 FNWQGNLTLDPPMD
+1146 FNWLGDMTLDPPMD

-1178 FEAFEQLAAATGF
+1178 FEAFEQLASATGF

-1211 TESNLD
+1211 TESNLN
-1217 NSGQGTISTVGTL
+1217 NSGRGTISTVGTL

-1273 AHGMKPSTKVY
+1273 AHGMKPSTRVY
-1284 PYFDDEQVSGFTTPT
+1284 PYFDDENVDGFTTPT
-1299 NSAHANTGAEGSS
+1299 NSAHANTGIEGDS
-1312 LITDSAGS
+1312 LVTDSAGS
-1320 VHGVFRIPDTNTL
+1320 VHGVFRIPDTNSL

-1343 LQDVANNQVASDL
+1343 LQDVANNQIASDL
-1356 VTTSSFADYTSIP
+1356 TTTSSFADYTSIP

-1383 PQVNTEDVTET
+1383 PQVKTEDVTET
-1394 RVQTS
+1394 RTQTS

-1405 RTINPDPI
+1405 RTVNPDPI

-1437 KKASALPI
+1437 RKADTLPI
-1445 TVQIREVENGHPT
+1445 TVQIREVDNGHPT
-1458 PNILPYAT
+1458 PNVLPYAS

-1471 NSITASTT
+1471 ASINASTT
-1479 SAATATTFT
+1479 SATTATTFT

-1556 DLKFQLHRAE
+1556 DLKFQLHRAN
-1566 FSKTQG
+1566 FSTSQG
-1572 TVFIENPDNDFFTYD
+1572 TVYIENPDNEFFTYD
-1587 NKVGTFNPEEKV
+1587 NKVGTFNPEEKI
-1599 RAECVLTFSN
+1599 RAESVLTFSN
-1609 NQIVE
+1609 NQTIA
-1614 VGDILRTYS
+1614 VGNVLKTQA

-1637 VRDDVQYQ
+1637 VRSDVQYQ
-1645 VTVKVDAYG
+1645 VTVKLDAYG

-1662 NTNNIFFTGR
+1662 NTNNIYLS
-1672 GGSLPLTTHGG
+1672 GSTTHGG
-1683 WTGNTISFTANTN
+1683 WCGNTTAFTANTN

-1718 GFANGFVRGQVS
+1718 GNANGFIRGQVS

-1735 VLTAEDIVNNVM
+1735 VLTAENIVNNVM

-1752 VLNVANTSST
+1752 VLNIANTSST
-1762 FSVRTATSAGV
+1762 FSVRTATSGGV
-1773 INTAFKDL
+1773 INTNFRDI

-1799 VNESALSAVSGSK
+1799 INESALSAVSGSK
-1812 KTLIVR
+1812 KTLVVK

-1841 LENVINNDADNE
+1841 LENVINDSA
-1853 ETNEVGDASTRYFSK
+1853 TNEDTQEVGSALTRYFSK

-1882 VYLTAYKPSGTDIKV
+1882 VYLTAYKPSGTDVKV
-1897 YAQLLASSD
+1897 YAQLLSASD
-1906 GEALADK
+1906 GEPLADK
-1913 DYTLMTQVTPTTII
+1913 DYTLMTQVTSSSIV

-1933 NDFKEFEFS
+1933 NDFKEFEYS
-1942 LGSASTFTDNNDNQA
+1942 LGSAATFTDNNDNQA
-1957 KLNTT
+1957 KLNTS

-1991 VTNASVPFVKDLRA
+1991 VTNASVPFIKDLRA

>member
-1 MALETNL
+1 MATETNL

-89 LVTDF
+89 LLTDF
-94 FSGGTVANATVTGTT
+94 FSGGVVANATISGTT
-109 SGMTAQLIDAAEGSE
+109 TGMTAQLIDVADGSE
-124 AADPNHMTL
+124 GASPDNMTL

-147 AFADNEVLTI
+147 SFSDNEVLTI
-157 RNRATSDFIVAA
+157 RNRIGNAFVVAA
-169 NTLISSSTGLGTRA
+169 NTITSTSTGLGTRA

-252 KLSPTLASRVTGTA
+252 KMLPTLASRVTGSA
-266 NTDTFFT
+266 NTATFFT

-323 SSENLGRYNSDEGG
+323 STDNLGRYNSDEGG
-337 DANKLI
+337 NANKLI

-358 HLINPTPIEVDK
+358 QLINPTPLEIDK

-382 SQDFGNYIIVNETVG
+382 TQTFGNFVYIDEVVG
-397 TWDFQGLREIDLHDT
+397 TWDFQGLREVSLRS
-412 AAQAITNVT
+412 AAANAITSRT
-421 FGTTSAA
+421 FGTTAVPGSE
-428 GNKIGTARVR
+428 IGTAKVR
-438 GFAYHSGQA
+438 GFAYHSGTA
-447 GTPTGQFKLYL
+447 GTSTGQFKLYL
-458 FDIRMNTDKNF
+458 FDIRMTAGNNF
-469 ADVRSVFEAE
+469 ADVRSIFEAE
-479 TAHSSVADIVLTNG
+479 ATHNSVADIVLTG
-493 NAVLQESSSN
+493 TNAVLQEPSN
-503 VLVLPFSALGTKTL
+503 NLLVLPFSALGTKTL

-533 KTVNFSPGSGIN
+533 KTVTFSPSGAS
-545 LSGTVAANSAHAGGV
+545 LSATVSANSAHAGGT
-560 ETLNETGSPVSG
+560 ETLNETGSPLSA
-572 DNERKIIVV
+572 DNERKVIVV
-581 GKTETNT
+581 SKAEALT
-588 VPRSGHISAFGGSG
+588 VAKSGHIASFGTKTITGAGGS
-602 SNSKIITGVNT
+602 
-613 KFNEDYQV
+613 KFTEDYQV
-621 GDIIELFDDSG
+621 GDVIRLTDGTNPFTSSSATEDHIISVI
-632 PFAGSDPANKRERHV
+632 GSDTSITTV
-647 IAQINSA
+647 DTISA
-654 TQITTLNDISGSG
+654 TRSGLGTSD
-667 RTGLTVGNGADNVS
+667 AVS
-681 HKQIFPK
+681 HKQVFPK
-688 GYIYDTFANGV
+688 GYIFDTSANGQ
-699 ISTTNSSTYS
+699 ITSTSSQHN
-709 INLQQANVE
+709 INLQQANVA
-718 SSFTASVY
+718 SGFAASVY
-726 FNVLRSNAIQTAKT
+726 FNVLRSSAVQTAKT

-751 ATHSATHNGPWS
+751 QSHSATNNGPWS

-778 SDVSSV
+778 AGTSSV
-784 TVNDTDVTSHFEL
+784 TTSDQDVTSHFEL
-797 DSGQKDDMYDI
+797 DNGQKDDMYDI
-808 AKLVKKSTSS
+808 GKLVKKSTSS
-818 LDIQNK
+818 LNITNK
-824 SILVKFSFFERDTSQ
+824 AILVKFSFFERNTSQ

-852 DTTESATTIK
+852 DGSDSTTTIK
-862 TFEIPKYISPT
+862 TFEIPKYKSPT
-873 TGKVYELRDAID
+873 TGKTYELRDSVD
-885 FRPTKANTCNP
+885 FRPIKANTCDP
-896 TTVGTIAGSPTNPGT
+896 TTTATIAGSPTNPGS
-911 EKADPNTFVVDA
+911 EKAAPNTFSVDS

-929 SPGENFQA
+929 APDENFQA

-948 IVITE
+948 IIITE
-953 EGKLEAIKGIPAE
+953 EGKLEAIKGIPAS
-966 TPKVPEEKANSMT
+966 TPKVPEEKANAMT
-979 LGVLNIPVYP
+979 LGVLNIPVFP

-1000 KQTYGV
+1000 KGDYGV

-1020 LRGIEER
+1020 LRGIDER

-1041 ASVKNKQLF
+1041 SSVKNKQLF

-1064 ENFDGHNLSDTTKR
+1064 ENFDGHNLSDTTKK
-1078 GYRASIDRNKNHL
+1078 GYRASIDRNKNIL

-1103 KDKSLTST
+1103 KDKSFTSS
-1111 NVTQTGNLLT
+1111 NVTQTGNLVT
-1121 LAYTHESFIN
+1121 LAYTHTSFIN
-1131 QDKASKARNPVQELT
+1131 QNKASKARNPVQELT
-1146 FNWQGNLTLDPPMD
+1146 FNWQGELSLDPPMD

-1178 FEAFEQLAAATGF
+1178 FDAFEQLAASTGF
-1191 TGTDWGSWINTDNA
+1191 TGTDWGGWDNTDNS
-1205 QITNIT
+1205 QITNIS
-1211 TESNLD
+1211 ESRGGSHQEL
-1217 NSGQGTISTVGTL
+1217 NSGRGTISTIGTL
-1230 QQEQIKQGIQTSIS
+1230 QQEQIRSGIQTSIS

-1250 NIGNYVQQV
+1250 NIGNYIQQV

-1273 AHGMKPSTKVY
+1273 GHGMKPSTRVY
-1284 PYFDDEQVSGFTTPT
+1284 PYFDEEQVSGFTTPT
-1299 NSAHANTGAEGSS
+1299 NSSHANTAAEGSA
-1312 LITDSAGS
+1312 LITNSAGS

-1343 LQDVANNQVASDL
+1343 LQDVANNQIASDL
-1356 VTTSSFADYTSIP
+1356 TTTSSFADYTSIP

-1383 PQVNTEDVTET
+1383 PQVRTEDVTET
-1394 RVQTS
+1394 RTQTS

-1405 RTINPDPI
+1405 RSINPDPI
-1413 SQTFSVNEEQSSGV
+1413 SQTFSVNEEKSSGV

-1437 KKASALPI
+1437 RKGGSLPI
-1445 TVQIREVENGHPT
+1445 TVQIREVDNGHPT
-1458 PNILPYAT
+1458 PNILPYAS

-1471 NSITASTT
+1471 TSITASTT
-1479 SAATATTFT
+1479 AATTATTFT

-1500 YCITIVPAGNSD
+1500 YCITLVPAGNSD

-1520 LGAKDVDTGELI
+1520 LGAKDIDTGELI

-1556 DLKFQLHRAE
+1556 DLKFQLHRAN
-1566 FSKTQG
+1566 FSTSQG
-1572 TVFIENPDNDFFTYD
+1572 TVFVENPDNEFFTYD
-1587 NKVGTFNPEEKV
+1587 NKAGTFNPEEKI
-1599 RAECVLTFSN
+1599 RAESVLKFSN
-1609 NQIVE
+1609 NQTVT
-1614 VGDILRTYS
+1614 VGHVLKTKA

-1637 VRDDVQYQ
+1637 VQNSVTGQ
-1645 VTVKVDAYG
+1645 VTVKLDAYG

-1662 NTNNIFFTGR
+1662 NTNNVYIS
-1672 GGSLPLTTHGG
+1672 GSTTHGG
-1683 WTGNTISFTANTN
+1683 WAGNTVLFTANTN

-1706 NEKITLKNSTYT
+1706 NEKMTIKNSTYT
-1718 GFANGFVRGQVS
+1718 GVANGFIRGQVS

-1735 VLTAEDIVNNVM
+1735 VLTAENIVNNVM

-1752 VLNVANTSST
+1752 VMNVANTSST
-1762 FSVRTATSAGV
+1762 FSVRTATTAGV
-1773 INTAFKDL
+1773 IDTNFKSL

-1788 FTDNTKAVFSK
+1788 FTDNAKSVHSK
-1799 VNESALSAVSGSK
+1799 INESALTAVNGSK
-1812 KTLIVR
+1812 KTLVVR
-1818 GFLNTSDSKVSPV
+1818 GFLNTSDSKVSP
-1831 IDLSRANSYI
+1831 ILDLSRSNSYI
-1841 LENVINNDADNE
+1841 LENVINDSA
-1853 ETNEVGDASTRYFSK
+1853 TNEDTQEVGSALTRYFSK

-1882 VYLTAYKPSGTDIKV
+1882 VYVTAYKPSGTDVKV
-1897 YAQLLASSD
+1897 YAQLLSASD
-1906 GEALADK
+1906 GEPLADK
-1913 DYTLMTQVTPTTII
+1913 DFTLMTQVTSSTII

-1933 NDFKEFEFS
+1933 NDFKEYEFS
-1942 LGSASTFTDNNDNQA
+1942 LTTASSFASNSFNQVR
-1957 KLNTT
+1957 LNTG
-1962 DSNIVTYRT
+1962 DSNIATYRT
-1971 SSGIVHKTYKTF
+1971 SSGVIHKTYKTF

-1991 VTNASVPFVKDLRA
+1991 TSNASVPFVRDLRA

>member
-19 TKNYNRILFRPGF
+19 TKNYNRVLFRPGF

-80 DKDANNRVI
+80 DKDANNRVV
-89 LVTDF
+89 LLTDF
-94 FSGGTVANATVTGTT
+94 FSSGAVANATITGET
-109 SGMTAQLIDAAEGSE
+109 SGMTAQLIDVADGSE
-124 AADPNHMTL
+124 GNAPDNMTL

-147 AFADNEVLTI
+147 SFSDNETLILRT
-157 RNRATSDFIVAA
+157 RTGSSFIVAA
-169 NTLISSSTGLGTRA
+169 NTITSTSTGLGTRA
-183 SVSDGIIFHKG
+183 SVSDGVIFHKG

-206 DKYSTSPSKKV
+206 DKYSTSPTKKV
-217 GFQTVETLVNSNI
+217 GFQTVETLVNSNV

-252 KLSPTLASRVTGTA
+252 KLLPTLASRVTGAA
-266 NTDTFFT
+266 NTATFFT

-280 ILIRNNKETMYSDI
+280 VLIRNNKETMYSDI

-358 HLINPTPIEVDK
+358 HLINPTPLEIDK
-370 ATDFTTRDARVL
+370 ATDFTTRDARIL
-382 SQDFGNYIIVNETVG
+382 TQTFGNYIIVNNVVG
-397 TWDFQGLREIDLHDT
+397 TWDFQGLREIELQNVAGT
-412 AAQAITNVT
+412 AIASRT
-421 FGTTSAA
+421 FGSTTKPGGNSAT
-428 GNKIGTARVR
+428 IGTAKVR
-438 GFAYHSGQA
+438 GFAYHSGTA
-447 GTPTGQFKLYL
+447 GTATGQFKLYL
-458 FDIRMNTDKNF
+458 FDIRMNANKNF
-469 ADVRSVFEAE
+469 ADVRSVFEANSD
-479 TAHSSVADIVLTNG
+479 HNSVADIVLTNG
-493 NAVLQESSSN
+493 NAVIQEPSN
-503 VLVLPFSALGTKTL
+503 NLLVLPFSALGTKTL

-533 KTVNFSPGSGIN
+533 KSITFNTNNVD
-545 LSGTVAANSAHAGGV
+545 LSATVAANSAHAGGV
-560 ETLNETGSPVSG
+560 ETLNETGSPLSA

-581 GKTETNT
+581 SKEEAVTA
-588 VPRSGHISAFGGSG
+588 PKSGHITSFGT
-602 SNSKIITGVNT
+602 KTITGAGGVEFHNT
-613 KFNEDYQV
+613 YQV
-621 GDIIELFDDSG
+621 GDVIRLTDSDG
-632 PFAGSDPANKRERHV
+632 PFTGSATTEDHIIAAINTAG
-647 IAQINSA
+647 
-654 TQITTLNDISGSG
+654 TQITTVDNISASKSG
-667 RTGLTVGNGADNVS
+667 LGTTDAVS
-681 HKQIFPK
+681 HRQVFPK
-688 GYIYDTFANGV
+688 GYIFDTSANGA
-699 ISTTNSSTYS
+699 ISSDSTTHT
-709 INLQQANVE
+709 INLQQANVV
-718 SSFTASVY
+718 SGFAASVY

-740 VKKSRY
+740 IKKSRFI
-746 VNINT
+746 NINT
-751 ATHSATHNGPWS
+751 ETHSAGANGPWS
-763 LGVADVFKIEAVYLG
+763 LGVADVFKLEAVYLG
-778 SDVSSV
+778 SKTGV
-784 TVNDTDVTSHFEL
+784 TTSDQDVTSHFDL
-797 DSGQKDDMYDI
+797 DNGQKDDMYDV
-808 AKLVKKSTSS
+808 AKLVKKSTSDLTLS
-818 LDIQNK
+818 EK
-824 SILVKFSFFERDTSQ
+824 GILVKFSFFERDTSQ
-839 GIGFLSVDSYPVD
+839 GIGFLSVDSYPVND
-852 DTTESATTIK
+852 AVETATTIK
-862 TFEIPKYISPT
+862 TFQIPKYTSPT
-873 TGKVYELRDAID
+873 TGKTYELRDSID
-885 FRPTKANTCNP
+885 FRPIKANTCNP
-896 TTVGTIAGSPTNPGT
+896 TTTGTVAGSPTNPGV
-911 EKADPNTFVVDA
+911 EKAAPNTFVVDA
-923 DGAYMV
+923 SGAHMV
-929 SPGENFQA
+929 SPDENFQA

-953 EGKLEAIKGIPAE
+953 EGKLEAIKGIPAA
-966 TPKVPEEKANSMT
+966 TPKVPEEKANAMT

-1000 KQTYGV
+1000 KGAYGV

-1064 ENFDGHNLSDTTKR
+1064 ENFDGHNLSDSTKK
-1078 GYRASIDRNKNHL
+1078 GYRASIDRNKNQL

-1103 KDKSLTST
+1103 KDKSFTST
-1111 NVTQTGNLLT
+1111 NVAQTGNLVT
-1121 LAYTHESFIN
+1121 LAYTHKSFIN

-1146 FNWQGNLTLDPPMD
+1146 FNWLGDMTLDPPMD

-1178 FEAFEQLAAATGF
+1178 FEAFEQLASATGF
-1191 TGTDWGSWINTDNA
+1191 TGTDWGGWINTDNA
-1205 QITNIT
+1205 RITNIT

-1217 NSGQGTISTVGTL
+1217 NSGRGTISTVGTL

-1244 PANQTF
+1244 PSNQTF

-1259 AVREFMRSRLIKFT
+1259 AVREFMRSRLVKFT

-1284 PYFDDEQVSGFTTPT
+1284 PYFDDEQVGGFTTPT
-1299 NSAHANTGAEGSS
+1299 NSAHANTGVEGDS

-1320 VHGVFRIPDTNTL
+1320 IHGVFRIPDTNTL

-1356 VTTSSFADYTSIP
+1356 TTTSSFADYTSIP

-1383 PQVNTEDVTET
+1383 PQVKTEDVTET
-1394 RVQTS
+1394 RTQTS

-1405 RTINPDPI
+1405 RTVNPDPI

-1437 KKASALPI
+1437 RKAASLPI
-1445 TVQIREVENGHPT
+1445 TVQIREVDNGHPT
-1458 PNILPYAT
+1458 PNVLPYAS

-1471 NSITASTT
+1471 ASINASET
-1479 SAATATTFT
+1479 SATTATTFT

-1520 LGAKDVDTGELI
+1520 LGGKDIDTGELI

-1572 TVFIENPDNDFFTYD
+1572 TLFLENPDNEFFTYD
-1587 NKVGTFNPEEKV
+1587 NKSGTFNPEEKI
-1599 RAECVLTFSN
+1599 RAESVLTFSN
-1609 NQIVE
+1609 NQTIS
-1614 VGDILRTYS
+1614 VGDVLKTQA

-1637 VRDDVQYQ
+1637 VRNDVQYQ

-1654 DFPTTASA
+1654 NFPTTASA
-1662 NTNNIFFTGR
+1662 NTNNIYLS
-1672 GGSLPLTTHGG
+1672 GSTTHGG
-1683 WTGNTISFTANTN
+1683 WAGNTSAFTANTN
-1696 NGFLDFIDEL
+1696 TGFLDFIDEL

-1718 GFANGFVRGQVS
+1718 GSANGFVRGQVS

-1762 FSVRTATSAGV
+1762 FSVRTATSGGV
-1773 INTAFKDL
+1773 INTSFKDL

-1788 FTDNTKAVFSK
+1788 FSDNTKAVHSK
-1799 VNESALSAVSGSK
+1799 LNESALSAVSGSK
-1812 KTLIVR
+1812 KTLVVR

-1831 IDLSRANSYI
+1831 VDLSRANSYI
-1841 LENVINNDADNE
+1841 LENVINNDADDE
-1853 ETNEVGDASTRYFSK
+1853 ESNEVGKAFTRYFSK
-1868 PVELADGQD
+1868 PIELADGQD

-1882 VYLTAYKPSGTDIKV
+1882 VYVTAYKPSGTDIKV

-1906 GEALADK
+1906 GEPLADK
-1913 DYTLMTQVTPTTII
+1913 DYTLLNQSTSSSII
-1927 SDTADT
+1927 SDTADV
-1933 NDFKEFEFS
+1933 NDFKEFEYTLSANTDGQNF
-1942 LGSASTFTDNNDNQA
+1942 LGTNNDNQA
-1957 KLNTT
+1957 RLNTA
-1962 DSNIVTYRT
+1962 DSNIVSYRT

-1983 AFKIVLTS
+1983 AFKIVLTAVS
-1991 VTNASVPFVKDLRA
+1991 NASVPFVKDLRA

>member
-89 LVTDF
+89 LLTDF
-94 FSGGTVANATVTGTT
+94 FSSGAVANATITGET
-109 SGMTAQLIDAAEGSE
+109 SGMTAQLIDVADGSE
-124 AADPNHMTL
+124 GAAPDHMTL

-147 AFADNEVLTI
+147 SFADNETIVLRT
-157 RNRATSDFIVAA
+157 RTGSSFIVAA
-169 NTLISSSTGLGTRA
+169 NTITSSSTGLGTRA
-183 SVSDGIIFHKG
+183 SVSDGVIFHKG

-217 GFQTVETLVNSNI
+217 GFQTVETLVNSNV

-252 KLSPTLASRVTGTA
+252 KLLPTLASRVTGAA
-266 NTDTFFT
+266 NTATFFT

-280 ILIRNNKETMYSDI
+280 VLIRNNKETMYSDI

-323 SSENLGRYNSDEGG
+323 SSENLGRYNSDQGG

-358 HLINPTPIEVDK
+358 HLINPTPLEIDK

-382 SQDFGNYIIVNETVG
+382 TQTFGNYVIVNNVVG
-397 TWDFQGLREIDLHDT
+397 TWDFQGLREVALHDAAAT
-412 AAQAITNVT
+412 AIASKT
-421 FGTTSAA
+421 FGSTTAPGNAIGSA
-428 GNKIGTARVR
+428 KVR
-438 GFAYHSGQA
+438 GFAYHSGTA
-447 GTPTGQFKLYL
+447 GTASGQFKLYL

-469 ADVRSVFEAE
+469 ADVRSIFEANSD
-479 TAHSSVADIVLTNG
+479 HNSLADIVLTNG
-493 NAVLQESSSN
+493 NAVIQEPSN
-503 VLVLPFSALGTKTL
+503 NLLVLPFSALGTKTL

-533 KTVNFSPGSGIN
+533 KTVTIN
-545 LSGTVAANSAHAGGV
+545 ASTSATVAANSAHAGGV
-560 ETLNETGSPVSG
+560 ETLNETGSPLSA
-572 DNERKIIVV
+572 DNEKKVIVV
-581 GKTETNT
+581 LRTPEITTAARKGHITSFNGSGKT
-588 VPRSGHISAFGGSG
+588 
-602 SNSKIITGVNT
+602 ITGAGFSTGN
-613 KFNEDYQV
+613 KFSDYYQV
-621 GDIIELFDDSG
+621 GDIIRLTDSSA
-632 PFAGSDPANKRERHV
+632 PFSGSSTTEDHI
-647 IAQINSA
+647 IASIA
-654 TQITTLNDISGSG
+654 TNGESLTTVDDISASRSG
-667 RTGLTVGNGADNVS
+667 LGTSDAVS
-681 HKQIFPK
+681 HKQVFPK
-688 GYIYDTFANGV
+688 GHIFDTSANGT
-699 ISTTNSSTYS
+699 ISSDATSHTIT
-709 INLQQANVE
+709 LQQSNTSAQ
-718 SSFTASVY
+718 FTASVY
-726 FNVLRSNAIQTAKT
+726 FNVLRSNAVQTAKT
-740 VKKSRY
+740 IKKSRY
-746 VNINT
+746 VNLDT
-751 ATHSATHNGPWS
+751 ATHSAGANGPWS

-778 SDVSSV
+778 SASAV
-784 TVNDTDVTSHFEL
+784 TTSDTNVTSHFDL
-797 DSGQKDDMYDI
+797 DNGQKDDMYDI

-818 LDIQNK
+818 LDLANK
-824 SILVKFSFFERDTSQ
+824 RILIKFSFFERDTSQ
-839 GIGFLSVDSYPVD
+839 GIGFLSVDSYPVND
-852 DTTESATTIK
+852 SVESATTIK
-862 TFEIPKYISPT
+862 TFEIPKYTSPT
-873 TGKVYELRDAID
+873 TGKSYELRDSID
-885 FRPTKANTCNP
+885 FRPMKANTCDP
-896 TTVGTIAGSPTNPGT
+896 TTTGTVAGSPTNPGA
-911 EKADPNTFVVDA
+911 EKAAPNTFVVDA
-923 DGAYMV
+923 SGAYMV
-929 SPGENFQA
+929 SPDENFQA

-953 EGKLEAIKGIPAE
+953 EGKLEAIKGIPAA
-966 TPKVPEEKANSMT
+966 TPKVPEEKANAMT

-1000 KQTYGV
+1000 KGDYGV

-1064 ENFDGHNLSDTTKR
+1064 ENFDGHNLSDSTKK
-1078 GYRASIDRNKNHL
+1078 GYRASIDRNKNQL

-1103 KDKSLTST
+1103 KDKSFTST

-1121 LAYTHESFIN
+1121 LAYTHQSFIN

-1146 FNWQGNLTLDPPMD
+1146 FNWLGDMTLDPPMD

-1178 FEAFEQLAAATGF
+1178 FEAFEQLASATGF

-1211 TESNLD
+1211 TESNLN
-1217 NSGQGTISTVGTL
+1217 NSGRGTISTVGTL

-1273 AHGMKPSTKVY
+1273 AHGMKPSTRVY
-1284 PYFDDEQVSGFTTPT
+1284 PYFDDENVDGFTTPT
-1299 NSAHANTGAEGSS
+1299 NSAHANTGIEGDS
-1312 LITDSAGS
+1312 LVTDSAGS
-1320 VHGVFRIPDTNTL
+1320 VHGVFRIPDTNSL

-1343 LQDVANNQVASDL
+1343 LQDVANNQIASDL
-1356 VTTSSFADYTSIP
+1356 TTTSSFADYTSIP

-1383 PQVNTEDVTET
+1383 PQVKTEDVTET
-1394 RVQTS
+1394 RTQTS

-1405 RTINPDPI
+1405 RTVNPDPI

-1437 KKASALPI
+1437 RKADTLPI
-1445 TVQIREVENGHPT
+1445 TVQIREVDNGHPT
-1458 PNILPYAT
+1458 PNVLPYAS

-1471 NSITASTT
+1471 ASINASTT
-1479 SAATATTFT
+1479 SATTATTFT

-1556 DLKFQLHRAE
+1556 DLKFQLHRAN
-1566 FSKTQG
+1566 FSTSQG
-1572 TVFIENPDNDFFTYD
+1572 TVYIENPDNEFFTYD
-1587 NKVGTFNPEEKV
+1587 NKVGTFNPEEKI
-1599 RAECVLTFSN
+1599 RAESVLTFSN
-1609 NQIVE
+1609 NQTIA
-1614 VGDILRTYS
+1614 VGNVLKTQA

-1637 VRDDVQYQ
+1637 VRSDVQYQ
-1645 VTVKVDAYG
+1645 VTVKLDAYG

-1662 NTNNIFFTGR
+1662 NTNNIYLS
-1672 GGSLPLTTHGG
+1672 GSTTHGG
-1683 WTGNTISFTANTN
+1683 WCGNTTAFTANTN

-1718 GFANGFVRGQVS
+1718 GNANGFIRGQVS

-1735 VLTAEDIVNNVM
+1735 VLTAENIVNNVM

-1752 VLNVANTSST
+1752 VLNIANTSST
-1762 FSVRTATSAGV
+1762 FSVRTATSGGV
-1773 INTAFKDL
+1773 INTNFRDI

-1799 VNESALSAVSGSK
+1799 INESALSAVSGSK
-1812 KTLIVR
+1812 KTLVVK

-1841 LENVINNDADNE
+1841 LENVINDSA
-1853 ETNEVGDASTRYFSK
+1853 TNEDTQEVGSALTRYFSK

-1882 VYLTAYKPSGTDIKV
+1882 VYLTAYKPSGTDVKV
-1897 YAQLLASSD
+1897 YAQLLSASD
-1906 GEALADK
+1906 GEPLADK
-1913 DYTLMTQVTPTTII
+1913 DYTLMTQVTSSSIV

-1933 NDFKEFEFS
+1933 NDFKEFEYS
-1942 LGSASTFTDNNDNQA
+1942 LGSAATFTDNNDNQA
-1957 KLNTT
+1957 KLNTS

-1991 VTNASVPFVKDLRA
+1991 VTNASVPFIKDLRA

>member
-1 MALETNL
+1 MATETNL

-63 VTGTALKIE
+63 VTGSALKIE

-89 LVTDF
+89 LLTDF
-94 FSGGTVANATVTGTT
+94 FSGGVVANATITGTT
-109 SGMTAQLIDAAEGSE
+109 TGMTAQLIDVADGSE
-124 AADPNHMTL
+124 GASPDNMTL

-157 RNRATSDFIVAA
+157 RNRVGSAYIVAA
-169 NTLISSSTGLGTRA
+169 NTITSSSTGLGTRA
-183 SVSDGIIFHKG
+183 SVSDGVIFHKG

-252 KLSPTLASRVTGTA
+252 KMLPTLASRVTGAA
-266 NTDTFFT
+266 NTATFFT

-280 ILIRNNKETMYSDI
+280 ILIRNNKDTMYSDI

-337 DANKLI
+337 NANKLI

-358 HLINPTPIEVDK
+358 QLINPTPLEIDK

-382 SQDFGNYIIVNETVG
+382 TQTFGNYVIVDEVVG
-397 TWDFQGLREIDLHDT
+397 TWDFQGLREVNLRD
-412 AAQAITNVT
+412 
-421 FGTTSAA
+421 AA
-428 GNKIGTARVR
+428 GNAITSRTFGGTAEPGNAIGTAKVR
-438 GFAYHSGQA
+438 GFAHHSGTA
-447 GTPTGQFKLYL
+447 GQSAGQFKLYL
-458 FDIRMNTDKNF
+458 FDIRMNTGKNF
-469 ADVRSVFEAE
+469 SDVRCISEPE
-479 TAHSSVADIVLTNG
+479 TGTTSRNSLADIVLSGG
-493 NAVLQESSSN
+493 NAVLQEPSN
-503 VLVLPFSALGTKTL
+503 NLLVLPFSALGTKTL

-533 KTVNFSPGSGIN
+533 KTVTFNTNSEA
-545 LSGTVAANSAHAGGV
+545 TVTANSAHAGGT
-560 ETLNETGSPVSG
+560 ETMNETGSPLSA
-572 DNERKIIVV
+572 DNEKKIIVV
-581 GKTETNT
+581 ARQEATTAQK
-588 VPRSGHISAFGGSG
+588 SGHIVSFNGSGKTITAAGGS
-602 SNSKIITGVNT
+602 
-613 KFNEDYQV
+613 KFTEDYQV
-621 GDIIELFDDSG
+621 GDVIRLTDSTAS
-632 PFAGSDPANKRERHV
+632 PFTGS
-647 IAQINSA
+647 SA
-654 TQITTLNDISGSG
+654 TEDHIIASISSDTSLTTVDNISAS
-667 RTGLTVGNGADNVS
+667 RTGLNATHAVS
-681 HKQIFPK
+681 HRQVFPK
-688 GYIYDTFANGV
+688 GYIFDTSANGQ
-699 ISTTNSSTYS
+699 ITSTSSS
-709 INLQQANVE
+709 HNINLQQANT
-718 SSFTASVY
+718 SSFSASVY
-726 FNVLRSNAIQTAKT
+726 FNVLRSSAVQTAKT
-740 VKKSRY
+740 IKKSRY
-746 VNINT
+746 INLNT
-751 ATHSATHNGPWS
+751 ATHSAGANGPWS

-778 SDVSSV
+778 NASAVTTSD
-784 TVNDTDVTSHFEL
+784 TNVTSHFDL
-797 DSGQKDDMYDI
+797 DNGQKDDMYDI
-808 AKLVKKSTSS
+808 GKLVKKSTSS
-818 LDIQNK
+818 LDLANK
-824 SILVKFSFFERDTSQ
+824 RILIKFSFFERNTSQ

-852 DTTESATTIK
+852 DSADSTTTIK
-862 TFEIPKYISPT
+862 TYEIPKYKSPT
-873 TGKVYELRDAID
+873 TGKTYELRDSVD
-885 FRPTKANTCNP
+885 FRPMKANTCDP
-896 TTVGTIAGSPTNPGT
+896 TTTATIAGSPTNPGA
-911 EKADPNTFVVDA
+911 EKASPNTFSIDS

-929 SPGENFQA
+929 APDENFQA

-953 EGKLEAIKGIPAE
+953 EGKLESIKGVPAE
-966 TPKVPEEKANSMT
+966 TPKVPEEKANAMT
-979 LGVLNIPVYP
+979 LGVLDIPVFP

-1000 KQTYGV
+1000 KGDYGV

-1020 LRGIEER
+1020 LRGIDER

-1064 ENFDGHNLSDTTKR
+1064 ENFDGHNLSDTTKK
-1078 GYRASIDRNKNHL
+1078 GYRASIDRNKNIL

-1103 KDKSLTST
+1103 KDKSFTSS
-1111 NVTQTGNLLT
+1111 NVTQTGNLVT
-1121 LAYTHESFIN
+1121 LSYTHTPFIN
-1131 QDKASKARNPVQELT
+1131 QNKASKARNPVQELT
-1146 FNWQGNLTLDPPMD
+1146 FNWQGELTLDPPMD

-1178 FEAFEQLAAATGF
+1178 FDAFEQLAAATGF
-1191 TGTDWGSWINTDNA
+1191 TGTDWGGWDNTDNS
-1205 QITNIT
+1205 QITNIR
-1211 TESNLD
+1211 TESNLN

-1230 QQEQIKQGIQTSIS
+1230 QQEQIRQGIQTSIS
-1244 PANQTF
+1244 PSNQTF

-1259 AVREFMRSRLIKFT
+1259 AVREFMRSRLVKFT
-1273 AHGMKPSTKVY
+1273 AHGMKPSTRVY

-1299 NSAHANTGAEGSS
+1299 NSSHANTAAEGSS
-1312 LITDSAGS
+1312 LVTNSAGS
-1320 VHGVFRIPDTNTL
+1320 VFGVFRIPDTNNL

-1356 VTTSSFADYTSIP
+1356 TTTSSFADYTSIP

-1383 PQVNTEDVTET
+1383 PQVRTEDVTET
-1394 RVQTS
+1394 RTQTS

-1427 FITKVDLYFF
+1427 FITKLDLYFF
-1437 KKASALPI
+1437 RKASSLPI
-1445 TVQIREVENGHPT
+1445 TVQIREVDNGHPT
-1458 PNILPYAT
+1458 PNILPYAS

-1471 NSITASTT
+1471 ASINASDT
-1479 SAATATTFT
+1479 SATTATTFT

-1556 DLKFQLHRAE
+1556 DLKFQLHRAN
-1566 FSKTQG
+1566 FSTSQG
-1572 TVFIENPDNDFFTYD
+1572 TVYIENPDNEFFTYD
-1587 NKVGTFNPEEKV
+1587 NKVGTFNPEEKI
-1599 RAECVLTFSN
+1599 RAESVLKFSN
-1609 NQIVE
+1609 NQTVS
-1614 VGDILRTYS
+1614 VGHVLKTKA

-1637 VRDDVQYQ
+1637 VQNSVTGQ
-1645 VTVKVDAYG
+1645 VTVKLDAYG
-1654 DFPTTASA
+1654 DFPTTSSS
-1662 NTNNIFFTGR
+1662 NTNNVYIS
-1672 GGSLPLTTHGG
+1672 GSTTHGG
-1683 WTGNTISFTANTN
+1683 WAGNTVAFTANTN

-1718 GFANGFVRGQVS
+1718 GVANGFIRGQVS

-1735 VLTAEDIVNNVM
+1735 VLTAENIVNNVM
-1747 VPKIP
+1747 VPKVP
-1752 VLNVANTSST
+1752 VMNVANTSST
-1762 FSVRTATSAGV
+1762 FSVRTATTAGV
-1773 INTAFKDL
+1773 INTNFKSL

-1788 FTDNTKAVFSK
+1788 FTDNAKSVHSK
-1799 VNESALSAVSGSK
+1799 INESGLSAVNGSK
-1812 KTLIVR
+1812 KTLVVR
-1818 GFLNTSDSKVSPV
+1818 GFFNTSDSKVSP
-1831 IDLSRANSYI
+1831 ILDLSRANSYI
-1841 LENVINNDADNE
+1841 LENVINDSA
-1853 ETNEVGDASTRYFSK
+1853 TNEDTKEVGSALTRYFSK

-1882 VYLTAYKPSGTDIKV
+1882 VYVTAYKPSGTDVKV
-1897 YAQLLASSD
+1897 YAQLLSASD
-1906 GEALADK
+1906 GEPLADK
-1913 DYTLMTQVTPTTII
+1913 DYTLMTQVTSSTVI

-1933 NDFKEFEFS
+1933 NDFKEYEFS

-1957 KLNTT
+1957 KLNTG

-1971 SSGIVHKTYKTF
+1971 SSGAIHKTYKTF

-1991 VTNASVPFVKDLRA
+1991 TTNASVPFVKDLRA

>member
-1 MALETNL
+1 MATETNL

-89 LVTDF
+89 LLTDF
-94 FSGGTVANATVTGTT
+94 FSGGVVANATISGTT
-109 SGMTAQLIDAAEGSE
+109 TGMTAQLIDVADGSE
-124 AADPNHMTL
+124 GASPDNMTL

-147 AFADNEVLTI
+147 SFADNEVLTI
-157 RNRATSDFIVAA
+157 RNRIGNAFVVAA
-169 NTLISSSTGLGTRA
+169 NTITSSSTGLGTRA

-194 HFVRVGAQSHIV
+194 HFVRVGSQSHIV

-252 KLSPTLASRVTGTA
+252 KMLPTLASRVTGSA
-266 NTDTFFT
+266 NTATFFT

-323 SSENLGRYNSDEGG
+323 STDNLGRYNSDEGG
-337 DANKLI
+337 NANKLI

-358 HLINPTPIEVDK
+358 QLINPTPLEIDK

-382 SQDFGNYIIVNETVG
+382 TQTFGNFVYIDEVVG
-397 TWDFQGLREIDLHDT
+397 TWDFQGLREVSLRS
-412 AAQAITNVT
+412 AAANAISNRT
-421 FGTTSAA
+421 FGAVQAPGSE
-428 GNKIGTARVR
+428 IGTAKVR
-438 GFAYHSGQA
+438 GFAYHSGTA
-447 GTPTGQFKLYL
+447 GTSTGQFKLYL
-458 FDIRMNTDKNF
+458 FDIRMNAGNNF
-469 ADVRSVFEAE
+469 ADVRSIFEPEA
-479 TAHSSVADIVLTNG
+479 THNSAGDIVLTG
-493 NAVLQESSSN
+493 TNAVLQEPSN
-503 VLVLPFSALGTKTL
+503 NLLVLPFSALGTKTL

-533 KTVNFSPGSGIN
+533 KTVTFSPSGAS
-545 LSGTVAANSAHAGGV
+545 LSATVTANSAHAGGT
-560 ETLNETGSPVSG
+560 ETLNETGSPLSA
-572 DNERKIIVV
+572 DNERKVIVV
-581 GKTETNT
+581 SKADALT
-588 VPRSGHISAFGGSG
+588 VAKSGHIASFGTKTITGAGGS
-602 SNSKIITGVNT
+602 
-613 KFNEDYQV
+613 KFTEDYQV
-621 GDIIELFDDSG
+621 GDVIRLTDGTNPFTSSSATEDHIIS
-632 PFAGSDPANKRERHV
+632 AIGSDTSITTV
-647 IAQINSA
+647 DTISA
-654 TQITTLNDISGSG
+654 TRSGLGTSD
-667 RTGLTVGNGADNVS
+667 AVS
-681 HKQIFPK
+681 HKQVFPK
-688 GYIYDTFANGV
+688 GYIFDTSANGQ
-699 ISTTNSSTYS
+699 ITSTSSQHN
-709 INLQQANVE
+709 INLQQANVA
-718 SSFTASVY
+718 SGFAASVY
-726 FNVLRSNAIQTAKT
+726 FNVLRSSAVQTAKT

-751 ATHSATHNGPWS
+751 QSHSATNNGPWS

-778 SDVSSV
+778 ADTSSV
-784 TVNDTDVTSHFEL
+784 TTSDQDVTSHFEL
-797 DSGQKDDMYDI
+797 DNGQKDDMYDI
-808 AKLVKKSTSS
+808 GKLVKKSTSS
-818 LDIQNK
+818 LNITNK
-824 SILVKFSFFERDTSQ
+824 AILVKFSFFERNTSQ

-852 DTTESATTIK
+852 DGSDSATTIK
-862 TFEIPKYISPT
+862 TYEIPKYKSPT
-873 TGKVYELRDAID
+873 TGKTYELRDSVD
-885 FRPTKANTCNP
+885 FRPIKANTCDP
-896 TTVGTIAGSPTNPGT
+896 TTTATIAGSPTNPGS
-911 EKADPNTFVVDA
+911 EKAAPNTFSVDS

-929 SPGENFQA
+929 APDENFQA

-953 EGKLEAIKGIPAE
+953 EGKLESIKGIPAE

-979 LGVLNIPVYP
+979 LGVLNIPVFP

-1000 KQTYGV
+1000 KGAYGV

-1020 LRGIEER
+1020 LRGIDER

-1064 ENFDGHNLSDTTKR
+1064 ENFDGHNLSDTTKK
-1078 GYRASIDRNKNHL
+1078 GYRASIDRNKNIL

-1103 KDKSLTST
+1103 KDKSFTSS
-1111 NVTQTGNLLT
+1111 NVTQTGNLVT
-1121 LAYTHESFIN
+1121 LAYTHTSFIN
-1131 QDKASKARNPVQELT
+1131 QNKASKARNPVQELT
-1146 FNWQGNLTLDPPMD
+1146 FNWQGELTLDPPMD

-1178 FEAFEQLAAATGF
+1178 FDAFEQLASATGF
-1191 TGTDWGSWINTDNA
+1191 TGTDWGGWINTDNA
-1205 QITNIT
+1205 RITDIS
-1211 TESNLD
+1211 ESRGGSHQEL
-1217 NSGQGTISTVGTL
+1217 NSGRGTISTIGTL
-1230 QQEQIKQGIQTSIS
+1230 QQEQIRSGIQTSIS

-1250 NIGNYVQQV
+1250 NIGNYIQQV
-1259 AVREFMRSRLIKFT
+1259 AVREFMRSRLVKFT
-1273 AHGMKPSTKVY
+1273 GHGMKPSTRVY
-1284 PYFDDEQVSGFTTPT
+1284 PYFDEEQVSAFTTPT
-1299 NSAHANTGAEGSS
+1299 NSSHANTAAEGSA
-1312 LITDSAGS
+1312 LITNSAGS

-1343 LQDVANNQVASDL
+1343 LQDVANNQIASDL
-1356 VTTSSFADYTSIP
+1356 TTTSSFADYTSIP

-1383 PQVNTEDVTET
+1383 PQVRTEDVTET
-1394 RVQTS
+1394 RTQTS

-1413 SQTFSVNEEQSSGV
+1413 SQTFSVNEEKSSGV

-1437 KKASALPI
+1437 RKASSLPI

-1458 PNILPYAT
+1458 PNILPYAS

-1471 NSITASTT
+1471 TSITASTT
-1479 SAATATTFT
+1479 AATTATTFT

-1556 DLKFQLHRAE
+1556 DLKFQLHRAN
-1566 FSKTQG
+1566 FSTSQG
-1572 TVFIENPDNDFFTYD
+1572 TVYVENPDNEFFTYD
-1587 NKVGTFNPEEKV
+1587 NKVGTFNPEEKI
-1599 RAECVLTFSN
+1599 RAESVLKFSN
-1609 NQIVE
+1609 NQTVT
-1614 VGDILRTYS
+1614 VGHVLKTKA

-1637 VRDDVQYQ
+1637 VQNSVTGQ
-1645 VTVKVDAYG
+1645 VTVKLDAYG

-1662 NTNNIFFTGR
+1662 NTNNVYIS
-1672 GGSLPLTTHGG
+1672 GSTTHGG
-1683 WTGNTISFTANTN
+1683 WAGNTVLFTANTN

-1706 NEKITLKNSTYT
+1706 NEKMTIKNSTYT
-1718 GFANGFVRGQVS
+1718 GVANGFIRGQVS

-1735 VLTAEDIVNNVM
+1735 ILTAENIVNNVM

-1752 VLNVANTSST
+1752 VMNVANTSST
-1762 FSVRTATSAGV
+1762 FSVRTATTAGV
-1773 INTAFKDL
+1773 IDTNFKSL

-1788 FTDNTKAVFSK
+1788 FTDNAKSVHSK
-1799 VNESALSAVSGSK
+1799 INESALTAVNGSK
-1812 KTLIVR
+1812 KTLVVR
-1818 GFLNTSDSKVSPV
+1818 GFLNTSDSKVSP
-1831 IDLSRANSYI
+1831 ILDLSRSNSYI
-1841 LENVINNDADNE
+1841 LENVINDNA
-1853 ETNEVGDASTRYFSK
+1853 TNEDTQEVGSALTRYFSK

-1882 VYLTAYKPSGTDIKV
+1882 VYVTAYKPSGTDVKV
-1897 YAQLLASSD
+1897 YAQLLSASD
-1906 GEALADK
+1906 GEPLADK
-1913 DYTLMTQVTPTTII
+1913 DFTLMTQVTSSTII

-1933 NDFKEFEFS
+1933 NDFKEYEFS
-1942 LGSASTFTDNNDNQA
+1942 LTTASSFASNSFNQVR
-1957 KLNTT
+1957 LNTG
-1962 DSNIVTYRT
+1962 DSNIATYRT
-1971 SSGIVHKTYKTF
+1971 SSGVIHKTYKTF

-1991 VTNASVPFVKDLRA
+1991 TSNASVPFVKDLRA

>member
-1 MALETNL
+1 MTLETNL

-19 TKNYNRILFRPGF
+19 TKNYNRVLFRPGF

-63 VTGTALKIE
+63 VTGAALKIE

-89 LVTDF
+89 LLTDF
-94 FSGGTVANATVTGTT
+94 FSGGVVANTIVSGTT
-109 SGMTAQLIDAAEGSE
+109 SGMTAQLIDVADGSE
-124 AADPNHMTL
+124 GAAPDNMTL

-147 AFADNEVLTI
+147 AFVDNEVLTI
-157 RNRATSDFIVAA
+157 RNRAGNAFVVAA
-169 NTLISSSTGLGTRA
+169 NTIASSSTGLGTRA
-183 SVSDGIIFHKG
+183 SVSDGVIFHKG
-194 HFVRVGAQSHIV
+194 HFVRVGSQSHIV

-230 DSSLTDNASGST
+230 DSSLSDNASGST

-252 KLSPTLASRVTGTA
+252 KMLPTLASRVTGAA
-266 NTDTFFT
+266 NTATFFT

-308 YATEPFTIRIREHLK
+308 YATEPFTIRVREHLK
-323 SSENLGRYNSDEGG
+323 SSENLGRYNTDEGG

-358 HLINPTPIEVDK
+358 HLINPTPLEVDK
-370 ATDFTTRDARVL
+370 ATAFTTRDARVL
-382 SQDFGNYIIVNETVG
+382 TQTFGNYIIVNNVVG
-397 TWDFQGLREIDLHDT
+397 TWDFQGLREIALHDAAAT
-412 AAQAITNVT
+412 AIASRT
-421 FGTTSAA
+421 FGNTTAA
-428 GNKIGTARVR
+428 GNAIGSAKVR
-438 GFAYHSGQA
+438 GFAYHA
-447 GTPTGQFKLYL
+447 GTAGTASGQFKLFL

-469 ADVRSVFEAE
+469 ADVRSVFEANSD
-479 TAHSSVADIVLTNG
+479 HNSLADIVLTNG
-493 NAVLQESSSN
+493 NAVIQEPSN
-503 VLVLPFSALGTKTL
+503 NLLVLPFSALGTKTL

-533 KTVNFSPGSGIN
+533 KTVTFDGNAQA
-545 LSGTVAANSAHAGGV
+545 TVAANSAHAGGV
-560 ETLNETGSPVSG
+560 ETLNETGSPLSA
-572 DNERKIIVV
+572 DNERKVIVV
-581 GKTETNT
+581 LKTPEVKTAPRKGHITSFNGSGKT
-588 VPRSGHISAFGGSG
+588 
-602 SNSKIITGVNT
+602 ITGAGFSTGN
-613 KFNEDYQV
+613 KFSDYYQV
-621 GDIIELFDDSG
+621 GDIIRLTDSTA
-632 PFAGSDPANKRERHV
+632 PFSGSSTTEDHV
-647 IAQINSA
+647 IASIA
-654 TQITTLNDISGSG
+654 TNGESMTTVDNISGS
-667 RTGLTVGNGADNVS
+667 RSGLGTSDAVS
-681 HKQIFPK
+681 HRQVFPK
-688 GYIYDTFANGV
+688 GYIFDTSANGT
-699 ISTTNSSTYS
+699 ISSDATAHTIS
-709 INLQQANVE
+709 LQQSNTTPT
-718 SSFTASVY
+718 SFDCSVY

-740 VKKSRY
+740 IKKSRF
-746 VNINT
+746 VNLNT
-751 ATHSATHNGPWS
+751 ATHSSGATGPWS
-763 LGVADVFKIEAVYLG
+763 LGVADVFKLEAVYLG
-778 SDVSSV
+778 SATSV
-784 TVNDTDVTSHFEL
+784 TTSDQDVTSHFDL
-797 DSGQKDDMYDI
+797 DSGQKDDMYDV
-808 AKLVKKSTSS
+808 AKLVKKSTSQLGLAS
-818 LDIQNK
+818 K
-824 SILVKFSFFERDTSQ
+824 RILVKFSFFERNTSQ
-839 GIGFLSVDSYPVD
+839 GIGFLSVDSYPVND
-852 DTTESATTIK
+852 AVESATTIK
-862 TFEIPKYISPT
+862 TFEIPKYTSPT
-873 TGKVYELRDAID
+873 TGKSYELRDSID
-885 FRPTKANTCNP
+885 FRPIKANTCDP
-896 TTVGTIAGSPTNPGT
+896 TTTGTIAGSPTNPGA
-911 EKADPNTFVVDA
+911 EKASPNTFVVDA
-923 DGAYMV
+923 TGAHMV
-929 SPGENFQA
+929 APDENFQA

-953 EGKLEAIKGIPAE
+953 EGKLEAIKGIPAA
-966 TPKVPEEKANSMT
+966 TPKVPEEKANAMT

-989 SLSSKVARDND
+989 SLSSKVARDNN
-1000 KQTYGV
+1000 KGAYGV

-1020 LRGIEER
+1020 LRGIDER

-1041 ASVKNKQLF
+1041 ASIKNKQLF

-1064 ENFDGHNLSDTTKR
+1064 ENFDGHNLSDSGKK
-1078 GYRASIDRNKNHL
+1078 GYRASIDRNKNQL

-1103 KDKSLTST
+1103 KDKSFTSS
-1111 NVTQTGNLLT
+1111 NVAQTGNLLT
-1121 LAYTHESFIN
+1121 LAYTHTSFIN

-1146 FNWQGNLTLDPPMD
+1146 FNWLGDMTLDPPMD

-1191 TGTDWGSWINTDNA
+1191 TGTDWGGWINTDNA
-1205 QITNIT
+1205 RITDIS
-1211 TESNLD
+1211 ESRGGSFQEL
-1217 NSGQGTISTVGTL
+1217 NSGRGTISTIGTL
-1230 QQEQIKQGIQTSIS
+1230 QQEQIRAGIQTSIS
-1244 PANQTF
+1244 PSNQTF
-1250 NIGNYVQQV
+1250 NIGNYIQQV
-1259 AVREFMRSRLIKFT
+1259 AVREFMRSRLLKFT
-1273 AHGMKPSTKVY
+1273 AHGMKPSTRVY
-1284 PYFDDEQVSGFTTPT
+1284 PYFDDESVAGFTTPT
-1299 NSAHANTGAEGSS
+1299 NSAHANTGVEGDS
-1312 LITDSAGS
+1312 LVTNSAGS
-1320 VHGVFRIPDTNTL
+1320 IHGVFRIPDTNSL

-1343 LQDVANNQVASDL
+1343 LQDVANNQIASDL
-1356 VTTSSFADYTSIP
+1356 TTTSSFADYTSIP
-1369 LTITQRGASMNLVV
+1369 LTITQRGASMNLVT
-1383 PQVNTEDVTET
+1383 PQIKTEDVTDT

-1437 KKASALPI
+1437 KKAASLPI
-1445 TVQIREVENGHPT
+1445 TVQIREVDNGHPT
-1458 PNILPYAT
+1458 PTVLPYAS

-1471 NSITASTT
+1471 ASINASET
-1479 SAATATTFT
+1479 SATTATTFT

-1520 LGAKDVDTGELI
+1520 LGGKDIDTGELI

-1566 FSKTQG
+1566 FSKSQG
-1572 TVFIENPDNDFFTYD
+1572 TVFLENPDNEFMTYD
-1587 NKVGTFNPEEKV
+1587 NKAGTFNPEEKV
-1599 RAECVLTFSN
+1599 RAESVLTFSN
-1609 NQIVE
+1609 NQTIA
-1614 VGDILRTYS
+1614 VGSVLKTKA

-1637 VRDDVQYQ
+1637 VQNSVQYQ
-1645 VTVKVDAYG
+1645 VTVKIDAFK
-1654 DFPTTASA
+1654 DFPTTASS
-1662 NTNNIFFTGR
+1662 NTNNIFLS
-1672 GGSLPLTTHGG
+1672 GSTTHGG
-1683 WTGNTISFTANTN
+1683 WCGNTTAFTANTN
-1696 NGFLDFIDEL
+1696 IGFLDFIDEL
-1706 NEKITLKNSTYT
+1706 NEKMTLKNSTYT
-1718 GFANGFVRGQVS
+1718 GNANGFIRGQVS

-1735 VLTAEDIVNNVM
+1735 ILTAENIVNNVM
-1747 VPKIP
+1747 VPKIA

-1762 FSVRTATSAGV
+1762 FSVRTATSGGV
-1773 INTAFKDL
+1773 INTGEKDI

-1799 VNESALSAVSGSK
+1799 LNESALTAVNGSK
-1812 KTLIVR
+1812 KTLVIK

-1831 IDLSRANSYI
+1831 VDLSRANSYI
-1841 LENVINNDADNE
+1841 LENVINDNVTNE
-1853 ETNEVGDASTRYFSK
+1853 ETKEVGSASTRYFSK
-1868 PVELADGQD
+1868 PIELADGQD

-1882 VYLTAYKPSGTDIKV
+1882 VFVTAYKPSGTNVRV

-1906 GEALADK
+1906 GEPLADK
-1913 DYTLMTQVTPTTII
+1913 DYTLLTQATSASII

-1933 NDFKEFEFS
+1933 NDFKEFEYTLSANTDGQDF
-1942 LGSASTFTDNNDNQA
+1942 LGSNNDNQA
-1957 KLNTT
+1957 RLNTA
-1962 DSNIVTYRT
+1962 DSNIVSYRT

-1991 VTNASVPFVKDLRA
+1991 TSNASVPFIKDLRA